1 MKKSTMLATA
11 AFAVLLG
18 LFVPCTSHATEI
30 KDTDPTTV
38 QWDKA
43 TRKECTNSEGVSYV
57 DYTFPEDQTQSYN
70 SYDDAVTSLAKFTV
84 DAVADHKSNYIIL
97 RVPVKIKTAQS
108 VDEYQLQSDVEDKI
122 NSWIRFGGNMTK
134 REILSFSGSDWKKH
148 ENLSSFYTYLDDY
161 AYTGGELTGTFKI
174 AVNYKTRYDFTEYE
188 TKCLNAIKEM
198 NVDGKSDYDKA
209 LALCKWVNK
218 HIKYKSS
225 EVFLGDQSGMQGMM
239 EGWGVCNAYA
249 TLTCYLGRCL
259 GLDILYEGGDTFTD
273 SHAWDLV
280 KVGDEWYY
288 MDPTKSGHEE
298 GVTFCASFLQGN
310 DWLKCNVKELD
321 DQFKDY
327 NNIYNISD
335 ISYANKHNNCE
346 HSWVKG
352 AIGDI
357 TSRIEDSTC
366 NIPYNVA
373 YACTKCDAY
382 KWVYYKDP
390 KGHIPGKVIR
400 VEREANCYTE
410 GLQVRECLRP
420 AEDGGCQSHAYY
432 ETIPM
437 TQHHW
442 VDGKCTICGDECTH
456 TYGEKTIITPATCT
470 TYGSYTKT
478 CATCGYVY
486 KGQIPKTQHNYEWKV
501 TTPATCNST
510 GVETKTCTNCGKTN
524 GQKQIPATGEHNWE
538 TVETIPATCTS
549 KEKQKQECTVC
560 HTTRTTINENS
571 HYADHTWAEGDG
583 TVTCTKCGC
592 EHTHRWVEDTS
603 KTVPATCTSEGSKTY
618 YCTADYKDYDQEV
631 HKCHST
637 KTETLAKTAHHWVN
651 GVCTECGATHEHDWQ
666 EQTSL
671 AKSPTCTE
679 KGSKTY
685 KCSKCGETKVEE
697 IPATGHTWKIHQIAQ
712 NKSECKCSVCG
723 VTKAHDLKV
732 VSKDPATCTKK
743 GIIHY
748 VCKDCGKKVRDND
761 PDAPALGHDW
771 KNQNGTC
778 SRCGEQHTHDWGE
791 WKTTT
796 PADCTTEGEEVRQ
809 CNTCGFEETRT
820 LAKTDHQ
827 WGEWNITT
835 EPSCTTEGEE
845 VRQCEVCQKT
855 ETKKLEKTAH
865 VTEIVGAK
873 ESTCTTA
880 GYSGDEVCKHCHEV
894 IKKGHELAL
903 AQHQW
908 GEWKTTTPASCT
920 HEGEETRQCKNC
932 QETETRKL
940 KKTDHDWSEW
950 KTTTKPS
957 CTHEGEETRQ
967 CKNCQ
972 KTESR
977 TLAKTAHNTEIVGAK
992 APNCTSEGYTGDEV
1006 CKDCHA
1012 TIKNGH
1018 KLDKTAH
1025 QWSTWKTT
1033 TNPSYASEG
1042 EQTRQCSQC
1051 HQTETRKLNKLPLP
1065 KAGTKY
1071 TVGGNQYTVLKAGLS
1086 VRFSKANPKAKTVT
1100 IPNTITVDGINYKV
1114 AEVGANAFK
1123 NNKKVKKVTIGA
1135 NVVKIANKAFNK
1147 CPSLRNVIIKTT
1159 LLTKKTASKKCF
1171 SKVHKKMVIKVPKK
1185 VKKSYVKIFKG
1196 FKVK

>member
-43 TRKECTNSEGVSYV
+43 TVEEKTDADNDKYLLYTLPNTNY
-57 DYTFPEDQTQSYN
+57 D
-70 SYDDAVTSLAKFTV
+70 SYDDAITGLAKYMVDATADRKYNSVSVLFPFTV
-84 DAVADHKSNYIIL
+84 VTDKTIDEAVDM
-97 RVPVKIKTAQS
+97 S
-108 VDEYQLQSDVEDKI
+108 VDIDDKI
-122 NSWIRFGGNMTK
+122 DSWIRFGGNMTK

-148 ENLSSFYTYLDDY
+148 ENLSSFNTNIINWKKTDNGYSGL
-161 AYTGGELTGTFKI
+161 
-174 AVNYKTRYDFTEYE
+174 AVCAVEYSTRYDFTEYE

-209 LALCKWVNK
+209 LALNKWVHAQINDT
-218 HIKYKSS
+218 SVS
-225 EVFLGDQSGMQGMM
+225 TAEGQSGMKGIM
-239 EGWGVCNAYA
+239 ERKGVCNAFA
-249 TLTCYLGRCL
+249 TLSCYLGRCL
-259 GLDILYEGGDTFTD
+259 GLDILYESGDTWD
-273 SHAWDLV
+273 DGHAWNLI
-280 KVGDEWYY
+280 KIGDEWYY
-288 MDPTKSGHEE
+288 TDTSCPVDVLSN
-298 GVTFCASFLQGN
+298 FLQGKS
-310 DWLKCNVKELD
+310 WLKCNIETLD
-321 DQFKDY
+321 SQFKNYDK
-327 NNIYNISD
+327 IYNIPAIGYDEKYST
-335 ISYANKHNNCE
+335 CE
-346 HSWVKG
+346 HNWSLYSG
-352 AIGDI
+352 
-357 TSRIEDSTC
+357 TDSSFNC
-366 NIPYNVA
+366 NFPTTNNYF
-373 YACTKCDAY
+373 CTKCHAG
-382 KWVYYKDP
+382 KWEYYKDP
-390 KGHIPGKVIR
+390 KGHTPGKVIR
-400 VEREANCYTE
+400 VDREANCYTE
-410 GLQVRECLRP
+410 GLQVRECTVC
-420 AEDGGCQSHAYY
+420 GKGYW

-456 TYGEKTIITPATCT
+456 TYGEKTIVTPATCT

-478 CATCGYVY
+478 CTTCGYVL

-524 GQKQIPATGEHNWE
+524 GQRQIPATGEHNWE

-571 HYADHTWAEGDG
+571 HYADHTWTEGDG
-583 TVTCTKCGC
+583 TGTCTKCGW

-618 YCTADYKDYDQEV
+618 YCIADYKDYDQEV

-637 KTETLAKTAHHWVN
+637 KTEILAKTAHHWVN

-671 AKSPTCTE
+671 TKSPTCTE

-697 IPATGHTWKIHQIAQ
+697 IPATGHTWKIHQIAT

-723 VTKAHDLKV
+723 ATKAHDLKV

-771 KNQNGTC
+771 KNQDGTC
-778 SRCGEQHTHDWGE
+778 SRCNAQHTHNWGE

-809 CNTCGFEETRT
+809 CNTCRFEETRT

-835 EPSCTTEGEE
+835 KPSCTTEGEE
-845 VRQCEVCQKT
+845 VRQCQNCQKT

-865 VTEIVGAK
+865 VTEVVGAK

-1135 NVVKIANKAFNK
+1135 NVVKVANKAFNK

-1171 SKVHKKMVIKVPKK
+1171 SKVHKKMIIKVPKK
-1185 VKKSYVKIFKG
+1185 VKKTYVKIFKG

>member
-43 TRKECTNSEGVSYV
+43 TATNETDDLDRTYKV
-57 DYTFPEDQTQSYN
+57 YTLPSTNYD
-70 SYDDAVTSLAKFTV
+70 SYDDAVNGLAKSII
-84 DAVADHKSNYIIL
+84 DATADRKANYFWIRLPFNVTTDKVISDKSDMSIE
-97 RVPVKIKTAQS
+97 IK
-108 VDEYQLQSDVEDKI
+108 DKI
-122 NSWIRFGGNMTK
+122 DSWIRFGGNMTK

-148 ENLSSFYTYLDDY
+148 ENLDSFYSSIFDWEKNDNGYS
-161 AYTGGELTGTFKI
+161 GTLSCEI
-174 AVNYKTRYDFTEYE
+174 RYSTRYDFTEYE

-209 LALCKWVNK
+209 LALCKWVK
-218 HIKYKSS
+218 RHIKYKSS

-259 GLDILYEGGDTFTD
+259 GLDILYEGGDTWND
-273 SHAWDLV
+273 SHAWNLV
-280 KVGDEWYY
+280 KINNEWYY
-288 MDPTKSGHEE
+288 ADPTNMILDGD
-298 GVTFCASFLQGN
+298 TQAFLQGN
-310 DWLKCNVKELD
+310 DWLKCMSNKVD

-327 NNIYNISD
+327 KEKYNISD
-335 ISYANKHNNCE
+335 ISYGNRHSSCNGEHNWIE
-346 HSWVKG
+346 A
-352 AIGDI
+352 AISNG
-357 TSRIEDSTC
+357 TQNQKDSTC
-366 NIPYNVA
+366 DLPYWLA
-373 YACTKCDAY
+373 FRCTKCGAY
-382 KWVYYKDP
+382 KWEYYKDP
-390 KGHIPGKVIR
+390 KGHTPGKVIR
-400 VEREANCYTE
+400 VDREANCYTE
-410 GLQVRECLRP
+410 GLQVRECTVC
-420 AEDGGCQSHAYY
+420 GKGYW

-470 TYGSYTKT
+470 TMGSYTKT
-478 CATCGYVY
+478 CTTCGYVY

-510 GVETKTCTNCGKTN
+510 GVETKTCTNCGKTY
-524 GQKQIPATGEHNWE
+524 GQRTIPATGEHNWE

-583 TVTCTKCGC
+583 TVTCTKCGW

-637 KTETLAKTAHHWVN
+637 KTVTLAKTAHHWVN

-723 VTKAHDLKV
+723 ATKAHDLKV

-771 KNQNGTC
+771 KNQDGTC
-778 SRCGEQHTHDWGE
+778 SRCNEQHTHDWGE

-809 CNTCGFEETRT
+809 CNTCGFEETKK
-820 LAKTDHQ
+820 LEKTAHQ
-827 WGEWNITT
+827 WGEWNTT
-835 EPSCTTEGEE
+835 TKPSCTTEGEE

-880 GYSGDEVCKHCHEV
+880 GYSGDEVCKHCHAV
-894 IKKGHELAL
+894 IKMGHKLAL
-903 AQHQW
+903 AQHQ
-908 GEWKTTTPASCT
+908 
-920 HEGEETRQCKNC
+920 
-932 QETETRKL
+932 
-940 KKTDHDWSEW
+940 WSEW

-957 CTHEGEETRQ
+957 CTTEGEETRQ

-992 APNCTSEGYTGDEV
+992 APSCTTEGKEV
-1006 CKDCHA
+1006 RQCKVCQKTESRTLA
-1012 TIKNGH
+1012 
-1018 KLDKTAH
+1018 KTAH

-1100 IPNTITVDGINYKV
+1100 IPNTITVNGISYKV

-1147 CPSLRNVIIKTT
+1147 CPILRNVIIKTT

-1171 SKVHKKMVIKVPKK
+1171 NKVHKKMVIKVPKK

>member
-1 MKKSTMLATA
+1 MLATA

-43 TRKECTNSEGVSYV
+43 TVEEKTDADNDKYLLYTLPNTNY
-57 DYTFPEDQTQSYN
+57 D
-70 SYDDAVTSLAKFTV
+70 SYDDAITGLAKYMVDATADRKYNSVSVLFPFTV
-84 DAVADHKSNYIIL
+84 VTDKTIDEAVDM
-97 RVPVKIKTAQS
+97 S
-108 VDEYQLQSDVEDKI
+108 VDIDDKI
-122 NSWIRFGGNMTK
+122 DSWIRFGGNMTK

-148 ENLSSFYTYLDDY
+148 ENLSSFNTNIINWKKTDNGYSGL
-161 AYTGGELTGTFKI
+161 
-174 AVNYKTRYDFTEYE
+174 AVCAVEYSHRYNFTEYE

-209 LALCKWVNK
+209 LALCKWVHAQINDT
-218 HIKYKSS
+218 SVS
-225 EVFLGDQSGMQGMM
+225 TAEGQSGMKGIM
-239 EGWGVCNAYA
+239 ERKGVCNAFA
-249 TLTCYLGRCL
+249 TLSCYLGRCL
-259 GLDILYEGGDTFTD
+259 GLDILYESGDTWD
-273 SHAWDLV
+273 DGHAWNLV
-280 KVGDEWYY
+280 KVGNEWYY
-288 MDPTKSGHEE
+288 MDTTCSLD
-298 GVTFCASFLQGN
+298 TLSDFLQGES
-310 DWLKCNVKELD
+310 WLKCNIETLD
-321 DQFKDY
+321 SQFKNYDK
-327 NNIYNISD
+327 IYNIPA
-335 ISYANKHNNCE
+335 ISYDEKYSTCE
-346 HSWVKG
+346 HNWSLYSG
-352 AIGDI
+352 
-357 TSRIEDSTC
+357 TDSSFNC
-366 NIPYNVA
+366 NFPTTNNYF
-373 YACTKCDAY
+373 CTKCHAG
-382 KWVYYKDP
+382 KWEYYKDP
-390 KGHIPGKVIR
+390 KGHTPGKVIR
-400 VEREANCYTE
+400 VDREANCYTE
-410 GLQVRECLRP
+410 GLQVRECTVC
-420 AEDGGCQSHAYY
+420 GKGYW

-478 CATCGYVY
+478 CTTCGYVY

-510 GVETKTCTNCGKTN
+510 GVETKTCTNCGKTY
-524 GQKQIPATGEHNWE
+524 GQRPIPATGEHNWE

-571 HYADHTWAEGDG
+571 HYADHTWTEGDG
-583 TVTCTKCGC
+583 TVTCTKCGW

-637 KTETLAKTAHHWVN
+637 KTVTLAKTAHHWVN

-671 AKSPTCTE
+671 TKSPTCTE

-712 NKSECKCSVCG
+712 NKSECKCSVCEA
-723 VTKAHDLKV
+723 TKAHDLKV

-771 KNQNGTC
+771 KNQDGTC
-778 SRCGEQHTHDWGE
+778 SRCNAQHTHDWGE

-820 LAKTDHQ
+820 LAKTAHQ
-827 WGEWNITT
+827 WGEWNTT
-835 EPSCTTEGEE
+835 TKPSCTTEGEE
-845 VRQCEVCQKT
+845 TRQCKNCQKT

-880 GYSGDEVCKHCHEV
+880 GYSGDEVCKHCLEV
-894 IKKGHELAL
+894 IKKGHELTL

-940 KKTDHDWSEW
+940 KKTGHDWSEW

-957 CTHEGEETRQ
+957 CTTEGEETRQ

-972 KTESR
+972 GTETR
-977 TLAKTAHNTEIVGAK
+977 KLAKTAHNTEVRGAK
-992 APNCTSEGYTGDEV
+992 EPSCTTEGYTGDEV

-1012 TIKNGH
+1012 VVKKGH

-1025 QWSTWKTT
+1025 QWSSWKTT
-1033 TNPSYASEG
+1033 TNPSYTSEG

-1100 IPNTITVDGINYKV
+1100 IPNTITVNGISYKV

-1171 SKVHKKMVIKVPKK
+1171 SKVHKKMIIKSPKK
-1185 VKKSYVKIFKG
+1185 VKKSYAKIFKG
-1196 FKVK
+1196 LKVR

>member
-259 GLDILYEGGDTFTD
+259 GLDILYESGDTWND
-273 SHAWDLV
+273 RHSWDLV
-280 KVGDEWYY
+280 KIDNEWYY
-288 MDPTKSGHEE
+288 IDPTNTKTEE
-298 GVTFCASFLQGN
+298 HFHSEFLQGN
-310 DWLKCNVKELD
+310 DWLKCEIKELD

-327 NNIYNISD
+327 AKLYNVPD

-346 HSWVKG
+346 HNWVHGSVTNLTENLK
-352 AIGDI
+352 
-357 TSRIEDSTC
+357 DSTC
-366 NIPYNVA
+366 DLPYWVSFV
-373 YACTKCDAY
+373 CTKCNAY
-382 KWVYYKDP
+382 KWEYYKDP
-390 KGHIPGKVIR
+390 KGHTPGKVIR
-400 VEREANCYTE
+400 VDREANCYTE
-410 GLQVRECLRP
+410 GLQVRECTVC
-420 AEDGGCQSHAYY
+420 GKGYW

-442 VDGKCTICGDECTH
+442 VDGKCTICEDECTH

-478 CATCGYVY
+478 CTTCGYVL

-524 GQKQIPATGEHNWE
+524 GQRQIPATGEHNWE

-560 HTTRTTINENS
+560 HTIRTAINENS
-571 HYADHTWAEGDG
+571 HYADHTWTEGDG
-583 TVTCTKCGC
+583 TVTCTKCGW

-618 YCTADYKDYDQEV
+618 YCIADYKDYDQEV

-671 AKSPTCTE
+671 TKSPTCTE

-723 VTKAHDLKV
+723 ATKAHDLKV

-778 SRCGEQHTHDWGE
+778 SRCNAQHTHDWGE

-809 CNTCGFEETRT
+809 CNTCRFEETRT

-865 VTEIVGAK
+865 VTELVGAK

-880 GYSGDEVCKHCHEV
+880 GYSGDEVCKDCHAV
-894 IKKGHELAL
+894 VKKGHKLDKTA
-903 AQHQW
+903 HQW
-908 GEWKTTTPASCT
+908 STWKTTTPASCT

-1051 HQTETRKLNKLPLP
+1051 HQIETRKLNKLPLP

-1100 IPNTITVDGINYKV
+1100 IPNTITADGISYKV
-1114 AEVGANAFK
+1114 VEVGANAFK

-1135 NVVKIANKAFNK
+1135 NVVKIANKVFNK

-1159 LLTKKTASKKCF
+1159 LLTKKTANKKCF

>member
-1 MKKSTMLATA
+1 MLATA

-43 TRKECTNSEGVSYV
+43 TVEEKTDADNDKYLLYTLPNTNY
-57 DYTFPEDQTQSYN
+57 D
-70 SYDDAVTSLAKFTV
+70 SYDDAITGLAKYMVDATADRKYNSVSVLFPFTV
-84 DAVADHKSNYIIL
+84 VTDKTIDEAVDM
-97 RVPVKIKTAQS
+97 S
-108 VDEYQLQSDVEDKI
+108 VDIDDKI
-122 NSWIRFGGNMTK
+122 DSWIRFGGNMTK

-148 ENLSSFYTYLDDY
+148 ENLSSFNTNIINWKKTDNGYSGL
-161 AYTGGELTGTFKI
+161 
-174 AVNYKTRYDFTEYE
+174 AVCAVEYSTRYDFTEYE

-209 LALCKWVNK
+209 LALNKWVHAQINDT
-218 HIKYKSS
+218 SVS
-225 EVFLGDQSGMQGMM
+225 TAEGQSGMKGIM
-239 EGWGVCNAYA
+239 ERKGVCNAFA
-249 TLTCYLGRCL
+249 TLSCYLGRCL
-259 GLDILYEGGDTFTD
+259 GLDILYESGDTWD
-273 SHAWDLV
+273 DGHAWNLI
-280 KVGDEWYY
+280 KIGDEWYY
-288 MDPTKSGHEE
+288 TDTSCPVDVLSN
-298 GVTFCASFLQGN
+298 FLQGKS
-310 DWLKCNVKELD
+310 WLKCNIETLD
-321 DQFKDY
+321 SQFKNYDK
-327 NNIYNISD
+327 IYNIPAIGYDEKYST
-335 ISYANKHNNCE
+335 CE
-346 HSWVKG
+346 HNWSLYSG
-352 AIGDI
+352 
-357 TSRIEDSTC
+357 TDSSFNC
-366 NIPYNVA
+366 NFPTTNNYF
-373 YACTKCDAY
+373 CTKCHAG
-382 KWVYYKDP
+382 KWEYYKDP
-390 KGHIPGKVIR
+390 KGHTPGKVIR
-400 VEREANCYTE
+400 VDREANCYTE
-410 GLQVRECLRP
+410 GLQVRECTVC
-420 AEDGGCQSHAYY
+420 GKGYW

-456 TYGEKTIITPATCT
+456 TYGEKTIVTPATCT

-478 CATCGYVY
+478 CTTCGYVY

-510 GVETKTCTNCGKTN
+510 GVETKTCTNCGKTY
-524 GQKQIPATGEHNWE
+524 GQRTIPATGEHNWE

-571 HYADHTWAEGDG
+571 HYADHTWTEGNG
-583 TVTCTKCGC
+583 TVTCTKCGW

-618 YCTADYKDYDQEV
+618 YCIADYKDYDQEV

-637 KTETLAKTAHHWVN
+637 KTEILAKTAHHWVN

-671 AKSPTCTE
+671 TKSPTCTE

-723 VTKAHDLKV
+723 ATKAHDLKV

-771 KNQNGTC
+771 KNQDGMC
-778 SRCGEQHTHDWGE
+778 SRCNAQHTHNWGE

-809 CNTCGFEETRT
+809 CNTCRFEETRT

-835 EPSCTTEGEE
+835 KPSCTTEGEE
-845 VRQCEVCQKT
+845 VRQCQNCQKT

-865 VTEIVGAK
+865 VTEVVGAK

-1012 TIKNGH
+1012 VVKKGH

-1071 TVGGNQYTVLKAGLS
+1071 TVGGNQYTVLKAGLT

-1171 SKVHKKMVIKVPKK
+1171 SKVSKKMVIKVPKK

>member
-11 AFAVLLG
+11 AFAVILG

-43 TRKECTNSEGVSYV
+43 TKKECTNSEGVSYV
-57 DYTFPEDQTQSYN
+57 DYTFPENQIQSYN

-97 RVPVKIKTAQS
+97 KVPVKIKTAQS

-161 AYTGGELTGTFKI
+161 AYTDGELTGTFKI
-174 AVNYKTRYDFTEYE
+174 AVNYKTKYDFTEYE

-209 LALCKWVNK
+209 LALCKWVKK

-259 GLDILYEGGDTFTD
+259 GLDILYESGETWNDR
-273 SHAWDLV
+273 HAWNLV
-280 KVGDEWYY
+280 KIDNEWYY
-288 MDPTKSGHEE
+288 TDPTNMDLDGD
-298 GVTFCASFLQGN
+298 TQSFLQGN
-310 DWLKCNVKELD
+310 DWFKCEVSEVD

-327 NNIYNISD
+327 KEKYNVSNISHD
-335 ISYANKHNNCE
+335 NKHSSCNGE
-346 HSWVKG
+346 HNW
-352 AIGDI
+352 
-357 TSRIEDSTC
+357 IEASISNGTQHQKDSTC
-366 NIPYNVA
+366 DLPYWLA
-373 YACTKCDAY
+373 FRCTKCNAV
-382 KWVYYKDP
+382 KWEYYKDP
-390 KGHIPGKVIR
+390 KGHTPGKVIR
-400 VEREANCYTE
+400 VDREANCYTE
-410 GLQVRECLRP
+410 GLQVRECTVC
-420 AEDGGCQSHAYY
+420 GKGYW

-478 CATCGYVY
+478 CTTCGYVY

-510 GVETKTCTNCGKTN
+510 GVETKTCTNCGKTY
-524 GQKQIPATGEHNWE
+524 GQRTIPATGEHNWE

-583 TVTCTKCGC
+583 TVTCTKCGW

-618 YCTADYKDYDQEV
+618 YCIADYKDYDQEV

-637 KTETLAKTAHHWVN
+637 KTVTLAKTAHHWVN

-712 NKSECKCSVCG
+712 NRSECRCAKCNA
-723 VTKAHDLKV
+723 TKAHDLKV

-771 KNQNGTC
+771 KNQDGTC
-778 SRCGEQHTHDWGE
+778 SRCNAQHTHDWGE

-809 CNTCGFEETRT
+809 CNTCGFEETKK
-820 LAKTDHQ
+820 LEKTAHQ

-835 EPSCTTEGEE
+835 EPSCTAEGEE
-845 VRQCEVCQKT
+845 VRQCENCQKT
-855 ETKKLEKTAH
+855 ETKKLEKTDH

-880 GYSGDEVCKHCHEV
+880 GYSGDEVCKHCHKV
-894 IKKGHELAL
+894 IKNGHKLAL

-920 HEGEETRQCKNC
+920 TEGEETRQCSVC
-932 QETETRKL
+932 QETETKKL
-940 KKTDHDWSEW
+940 KKTGHDWSEW

-972 KTESR
+972 GTE
-977 TLAKTAHNTEIVGAK
+977 TKKLAKTAHNTEVRGAK
-992 APNCTSEGYTGDEV
+992 EPSCTTEGYTGDEV

-1012 TIKNGH
+1012 VVKKGH

-1025 QWSTWKTT
+1025 QWSSWKTT
-1033 TNPSYASEG
+1033 TNPSYTSEG

-1051 HQTETRKLNKLPLP
+1051 YQTETRKLNKLPLP

-1071 TVGGNQYTVLKAGLS
+1071 TVGGNQYTVLKAGLT

-1100 IPNTITVDGINYKV
+1100 IPNTIKVNGISYKV

-1147 CPSLRNVIIKTT
+1147 CPILRNVIIKTT
-1159 LLTKKTASKKCF
+1159 LLTKKTVSKKCF
-1171 SKVHKKMVIKVPKK
+1171 NKVHKKMVIKVPKK

>member
-30 KDTDPTTV
+30 KDTDQTTV

-43 TRKECTNSEGVSYV
+43 TVEEKTDADNDKYLLYTLPNTNY
-57 DYTFPEDQTQSYN
+57 D
-70 SYDDAVTSLAKFTV
+70 SYDDAITGLAKYMVDATADRKYNSVSVLFPFTV
-84 DAVADHKSNYIIL
+84 VTDKTIDEAVDM
-97 RVPVKIKTAQS
+97 S
-108 VDEYQLQSDVEDKI
+108 VDIDDKI
-122 NSWIRFGGNMTK
+122 DSWIRFGDNMTK

-148 ENLSSFYTYLDDY
+148 ENLSSFNTNIINWKKTDNGYSGL
-161 AYTGGELTGTFKI
+161 
-174 AVNYKTRYDFTEYE
+174 AVCAVEYSHRYDFTEYE

-209 LALCKWVNK
+209 LALCKWVHAQINDT
-218 HIKYKSS
+218 SVS
-225 EVFLGDQSGMQGMM
+225 TAEGQSGMKGIM
-239 EGWGVCNAYA
+239 ERKGVCNAFA
-249 TLTCYLGRCL
+249 TLSCYLGRCL
-259 GLDILYEGGDTFTD
+259 GLDILYESGDTWD
-273 SHAWDLV
+273 DGHAWNLV
-280 KVGDEWYY
+280 KVGNEWYY
-288 MDPTKSGHEE
+288 MDTTCSLD
-298 GVTFCASFLQGN
+298 TLSDFLQGES
-310 DWLKCNVKELD
+310 WLKCNIETLD
-321 DQFKDY
+321 SQFKNYDK
-327 NNIYNISD
+327 IYNIPA
-335 ISYANKHNNCE
+335 ISYDEKYSTCE
-346 HSWVKG
+346 HNWSLYSG
-352 AIGDI
+352 
-357 TSRIEDSTC
+357 TDSSFNC
-366 NIPYNVA
+366 NFPTTNNYF
-373 YACTKCDAY
+373 CTKCHAG
-382 KWVYYKDP
+382 KWEYYKDP
-390 KGHIPGKVIR
+390 KGHTPGKVIR
-400 VEREANCYTE
+400 VDREANCYTE
-410 GLQVRECLRP
+410 GLQVRECTVC
-420 AEDGGCQSHAYY
+420 GKGYW

-478 CATCGYVY
+478 CTTCGYVY

-510 GVETKTCTNCGKTN
+510 GVETKTCTNCGKTY
-524 GQKQIPATGEHNWE
+524 GQRTIPATGEHNWE

-583 TVTCTKCGC
+583 TVTCTKCGW

-637 KTETLAKTAHHWVN
+637 KTVTLAKTAHHWVN

-723 VTKAHDLKV
+723 ATKAHDLKV

-771 KNQNGTC
+771 KNQDGTC
-778 SRCGEQHTHDWGE
+778 SRCNEQHTHDWGE

-809 CNTCGFEETRT
+809 CNTCGFEETKK
-820 LAKTDHQ
+820 LEKTAHQ
-827 WGEWNITT
+827 WGEWNTT
-835 EPSCTTEGEE
+835 TKPSCTTEGEE

-880 GYSGDEVCKHCHEV
+880 GYSGDEVCKHCHAV
-894 IKKGHELAL
+894 IKMGHKLAL
-903 AQHQW
+903 AQHQ
-908 GEWKTTTPASCT
+908 
-920 HEGEETRQCKNC
+920 
-932 QETETRKL
+932 
-940 KKTDHDWSEW
+940 WSEW

-957 CTHEGEETRQ
+957 CTTEGEETRQ

-992 APNCTSEGYTGDEV
+992 APSCTTEGYTGDEV
-1006 CKDCHA
+1006 CKDCNV
-1012 TIKNGH
+1012 KVKEGH
-1018 KLDKTAH
+1018 TLAKTAHNWGEWKTTTPANCTTEGKEVRQCKVCQKTESRTLAKTAH

-1100 IPNTITVDGINYKV
+1100 IPNTITVNGISYKV

-1147 CPSLRNVIIKTT
+1147 CPILRNVIIKTT

-1171 SKVHKKMVIKVPKK
+1171 NKVHKKMVIKVPKK

>member
-57 DYTFPEDQTQSYN
+57 DYTFPEDQIQSYN

-84 DAVADHKSNYIIL
+84 DAVADHKDSHITIEMPFSVKTDKVIEKNYDIA
-97 RVPVKIKTAQS
+97 IK
-108 VDEYQLQSDVEDKI
+108 VDDKI
-122 NSWIRFGGNMTK
+122 DNWIRFGDNMTK

-148 ENLSSFYTYLDDY
+148 ENLKSYYTTVDEWKKTENGYSGIFSLSFEYSP
-161 AYTGGELTGTFKI
+161 
-174 AVNYKTRYDFTEYE
+174 RYDFTEYE

-209 LALCKWVNK
+209 LALCKWVHAQINDT
-218 HIKYKSS
+218 SVS
-225 EVFLGDQSGMQGMM
+225 TAEGQSGMKGIM
-239 EGWGVCNAYA
+239 ERKGVCNAFA
-249 TLTCYLGRCL
+249 TLSCYLGRCL
-259 GLDILYEGGDTFTD
+259 GLDILYESGDTWD
-273 SHAWDLV
+273 DGHAWNLV
-280 KVGDEWYY
+280 KVGNEWYY
-288 MDPTKSGHEE
+288 MDTTCSLD
-298 GVTFCASFLQGN
+298 TLSDFLQGES
-310 DWLKCNVKELD
+310 WLKCNIETLD
-321 DQFKDY
+321 SQFKNYDK
-327 NNIYNISD
+327 IYNIPA
-335 ISYANKHNNCE
+335 ISYDEKYSTCE
-346 HSWVKG
+346 HNWSLYSG
-352 AIGDI
+352 
-357 TSRIEDSTC
+357 TDSSFNC
-366 NIPYNVA
+366 NFPTTNNYF
-373 YACTKCDAY
+373 CTKCHAG
-382 KWVYYKDP
+382 KWEYYKDP
-390 KGHIPGKVIR
+390 KGHTPGKVIR
-400 VEREANCYTE
+400 VDREANCYTE
-410 GLQVRECLRP
+410 GLQIRECTVC
-420 AEDGGCQSHAYY
+420 GKGYW

-437 TQHHW
+437 TQHNW

-470 TYGSYTKT
+470 TMGSYTKT
-478 CATCGYVY
+478 CTTCGYVY

-510 GVETKTCTNCGKTN
+510 GVETKTCINCGKTY
-524 GQKQIPATGEHNWE
+524 GQRTIPATGEHNWE

-571 HYADHTWAEGDG
+571 HYADHTWTEGNG
-583 TVTCTKCGC
+583 TVTCTKCGW

-637 KTETLAKTAHHWVN
+637 KTVTLAKTAHHWVN

-697 IPATGHTWKIHQIAQ
+697 IPATGHTWKIHQIAT
-712 NKSECKCSVCG
+712 NRSECRCAKCNA
-723 VTKAHDLKV
+723 TKAHDLKV

-771 KNQNGTC
+771 KNQDGKC
-778 SRCGEQHTHDWGE
+778 SRCNEQHTHDWEE

-809 CNTCGFEETRT
+809 CNTCGFEETKK
-820 LAKTDHQ
+820 LEKTAHQ

-835 EPSCTTEGEE
+835 KPSCTTEGEE

-880 GYSGDEVCKHCHEV
+880 GYSGDEVCKHCHAV
-894 IKKGHELAL
+894 IKMGHKLAL
-903 AQHQW
+903 AQHQ
-908 GEWKTTTPASCT
+908 
-920 HEGEETRQCKNC
+920 
-932 QETETRKL
+932 
-940 KKTDHDWSEW
+940 WSEW

-957 CTHEGEETRQ
+957 CTTEGEETRQ
-967 CKNCQ
+967 CKHCQETETKKLEKTDHDWSEWKTTAKPSCTTEGEETKQCKNCQ
-972 KTESR
+972 KTETR
-977 TLAKTAHNTEIVGAK
+977 KLAKTAHNTEIVGAK
-992 APNCTSEGYTGDEV
+992 TPSCTTEGYTGDEV

-1012 TIKNGH
+1012 TIKKGH

-1025 QWSTWKTT
+1025 QWSSWKTT
-1033 TNPSYASEG
+1033 TNPSYTSEG

-1051 HQTETRKLNKLPLP
+1051 RQAETRKLNKLPLP

-1071 TVGGNQYTVLKAGLS
+1071 TVGGNQYTVLKAGLT

-1100 IPNTITVDGINYKV
+1100 ILNTITADGISYKV

-1147 CPSLRNVIIKTT
+1147 CPSLKNVIIKTT

-1185 VKKSYVKIFKG
+1185 VKKSYAKIFKG

>member
-43 TRKECTNSEGVSYV
+43 TVEEKTDADNDKYLLYTLPNTNY
-57 DYTFPEDQTQSYN
+57 D
-70 SYDDAVTSLAKFTV
+70 SYDDAITGLAKYMVDATADRKYNSVSVLFPFTV
-84 DAVADHKSNYIIL
+84 VTDKTINEAVDM
-97 RVPVKIKTAQS
+97 S
-108 VDEYQLQSDVEDKI
+108 VDIDDKI
-122 NSWIRFGGNMTK
+122 DSWIRFGDNMTK

-148 ENLSSFYTYLDDY
+148 ENLSSFNTNIINWKKTDNGYSGL
-161 AYTGGELTGTFKI
+161 
-174 AVNYKTRYDFTEYE
+174 AVCAVEYSHRYDFTEYE

-209 LALCKWVNK
+209 LALCKWVHAQINDT
-218 HIKYKSS
+218 SVS
-225 EVFLGDQSGMQGMM
+225 TAEGQSGMKGIM
-239 EGWGVCNAYA
+239 ERKGVCNAFA
-249 TLTCYLGRCL
+249 TLSCYLGRCL
-259 GLDILYEGGDTFTD
+259 GLDILYESGDTWD
-273 SHAWDLV
+273 DGHAWNLV

-288 MDPTKSGHEE
+288 MDTTCSLY
-298 GVTFCASFLQGN
+298 TLSDFLQGES
-310 DWLKCNVKELD
+310 WLKCNIETLD
-321 DQFKDY
+321 SQFKNYDK
-327 NNIYNISD
+327 IYNIPA
-335 ISYANKHNNCE
+335 ISYDEKYSTCKHNWSLYSSTDSSFNCNFP
-346 HSWVKG
+346 
-352 AIGDI
+352 
-357 TSRIEDSTC
+357 TT
-366 NIPYNVA
+366 NNYF
-373 YACTKCDAY
+373 CTKCHAG
-382 KWVYYKDP
+382 KWEYYKDP
-390 KGHIPGKVIR
+390 KGHTPGKVIR
-400 VEREANCYTE
+400 VDREANCYTE
-410 GLQVRECLRP
+410 GLQVRECTVC
-420 AEDGGCQSHAYY
+420 GKGYW

-478 CATCGYVY
+478 CTTCGYVY

-510 GVETKTCTNCGKTN
+510 GVETKICTNCGKTN
-524 GQKQIPATGEHNWE
+524 GQRQIPATGEHNWE

-549 KEKQKQECTVC
+549 KEKQKQKCTVC

-571 HYADHTWAEGDG
+571 HYADHTWTEGDG
-583 TVTCTKCGC
+583 TVTCTKCGW

-603 KTVPATCTSEGSKTY
+603 KTVTATCTSEGSKTY
-618 YCTADYKDYDQEV
+618 YCIADYKDYDQEV

-637 KTETLAKTAHHWVN
+637 KTVTLAKTDHHWVN

-723 VTKAHDLKV
+723 ATKAHDLKV

-771 KNQNGTC
+771 KNRDGMC
-778 SRCGEQHTHDWGE
+778 SRCNAQHTHDWGE

-809 CNTCGFEETRT
+809 CNTCRFEETRT
-820 LAKTDHQ
+820 LAKTDHD

-835 EPSCTTEGEE
+835 EPSCTHEGEE
-845 VRQCEVCQKT
+845 TRQCKNCQKT

-865 VTEIVGAK
+865 VTELVGAK
-873 ESTCTTA
+873 APSCTSE
-880 GYSGDEVCKHCHEV
+880 GYTGNEVCKDCHAV
-894 IKKGHELAL
+894 VKKGHKLDKTA
-903 AQHQW
+903 HQW
-908 GEWKTTTPASCT
+908 STWKTTTPASCT
-920 HEGEETRQCKNC
+920 HEGEETRQCSVC

-957 CTHEGEETRQ
+957 CTTEGEENRQ

-992 APNCTSEGYTGDEV
+992 APSCTTEGYTGDEV

-1012 TIKNGH
+1012 TIKKGH

-1051 HQTETRKLNKLPLP
+1051 HQIETRKLNKLPLP

-1100 IPNTITVDGINYKV
+1100 IPNTIKVNGINYKV

-1171 SKVHKKMVIKVPKK
+1171 SKVSKKMVIKVPKK
-1185 VKKSYVKIFKG
+1185 VKKSYAKIFKG

>member
-1 MKKSTMLATA
+1 MLATA

-43 TRKECTNSEGVSYV
+43 TVTNETDDLDRAYQV
-57 DYTFPEDQTQSYN
+57 YTLPSTNYD
-70 SYDDAVTSLAKFTV
+70 SYDDAVNGLAKSIV
-84 DAVADHKSNYIIL
+84 DATADRKANYFWIRLPFNVTTDKVISDKSDMSIE
-97 RVPVKIKTAQS
+97 IK
-108 VDEYQLQSDVEDKI
+108 DKI
-122 NSWIRFGGNMTK
+122 DSWIRFGDNMTK

-148 ENLSSFYTYLDDY
+148 ENLNSFYSSIFDWEKNDNGYS
-161 AYTGGELTGTFKI
+161 GTLSCEIRYQSK
-174 AVNYKTRYDFTEYE
+174 YDFTEYE

-259 GLDILYEGGDTFTD
+259 GLDVLYEGGDTWND
-273 SHAWDLV
+273 SHAWNLV
-280 KVGDEWYY
+280 KIENEWYY
-288 MDPTKSGHEE
+288 MDPTKSGNRD
-298 GVTFCASFLQGN
+298 GSTFFVAFLQGN
-310 DWLKCNVKELD
+310 DWLKCNTKELD

-327 NNIYNISD
+327 KEKYNISD
-335 ISYANKHNNCE
+335 IGYNNKHTNHE
-346 HSWVKG
+346 HTWAECGVHNGTQNQK
-352 AIGDI
+352 
-357 TSRIEDSTC
+357 DSTC
-366 NIPYNVA
+366 DLPYWLA
-373 YACTKCDAY
+373 FSCTKCNAV
-382 KWVYYKDP
+382 KWEYYKDP
-390 KGHIPGKVIR
+390 KGHTPGKVIR
-400 VEREANCYTE
+400 VDREANCYTE
-410 GLQVRECLRP
+410 GLQVRECTVC
-420 AEDGGCQSHAYY
+420 GKGYW

-470 TYGSYTKT
+470 TMGSYTKT
-478 CATCGYVY
+478 CTTCGYVY

-510 GVETKTCTNCGKTN
+510 GVETKTCTNCGKTY
-524 GQKQIPATGEHNWE
+524 GQRTIPATGEHNWE
-538 TVETIPATCTS
+538 IVETIPATCTS

-583 TVTCTKCGC
+583 TVTCTKCGW

-637 KTETLAKTAHHWVN
+637 KTVTLAKTAHHWVN

-723 VTKAHDLKV
+723 ATKAHDLKV

-771 KNQNGTC
+771 KNQDGTC
-778 SRCGEQHTHDWGE
+778 SRCNEQHTHDWGE

-809 CNTCGFEETRT
+809 CNTCGFEETKK
-820 LAKTDHQ
+820 LEKTAHQ
-827 WGEWNITT
+827 WGEWNTT
-835 EPSCTTEGEE
+835 TKPSCTTEGEE

-880 GYSGDEVCKHCHEV
+880 GYSGDEVCKHCHAV
-894 IKKGHELAL
+894 IKMGHKLAL

-908 GEWKTTTPASCT
+908 SEWKTTTPASCT
-920 HEGEETRQCKNC
+920 TEGKEVRQCKV
-932 QETETRKL
+932 
-940 KKTDHDWSEW
+940 
-950 KTTTKPS
+950 
-957 CTHEGEETRQ
+957 
-967 CKNCQ
+967 CQ

-977 TLAKTAHNTEIVGAK
+977 TLA
-992 APNCTSEGYTGDEV
+992 
-1006 CKDCHA
+1006 
-1012 TIKNGH
+1012 
-1018 KLDKTAH
+1018 KTAH

-1100 IPNTITVDGINYKV
+1100 IPNTITVNGISYKV

-1147 CPSLRNVIIKTT
+1147 CPILRNVIIKTT

-1171 SKVHKKMVIKVPKK
+1171 NKVHKKMVIKVPKK
-1185 VKKSYVKIFKG
+1185 VKKSYAKIFKG

>member
-30 KDTDPTTV
+30 KDTDQTTV

-43 TRKECTNSEGVSYV
+43 TVEEKTDADNDKYLLYTLPNTNY
-57 DYTFPEDQTQSYN
+57 D
-70 SYDDAVTSLAKFTV
+70 SYDDAITGLAKYMVDATADRKYNSVSVLFPFTV
-84 DAVADHKSNYIIL
+84 VTDKTIDEAVDM
-97 RVPVKIKTAQS
+97 S
-108 VDEYQLQSDVEDKI
+108 VDIDDKI
-122 NSWIRFGGNMTK
+122 DSWIRFGDNMTK

-148 ENLSSFYTYLDDY
+148 ENLSSFNTNIINWKKTDNGYSGL
-161 AYTGGELTGTFKI
+161 
-174 AVNYKTRYDFTEYE
+174 AVCAVEYSHRYDFTEYE

-209 LALCKWVNK
+209 LALCKWVK
-218 HIKYKSS
+218 RHIKYKSS
-225 EVFLGDQSGMQGMM
+225 EVFLGDQSGVQGMM

-259 GLDILYEGGDTFTD
+259 GLDILYEGGDTWND
-273 SHAWDLV
+273 SHAWNLV
-280 KVGDEWYY
+280 KIGDEWYY
-288 MDPTKSGHEE
+288 TDPTNMILDGD
-298 GVTFCASFLQGN
+298 TQAFLQGN
-310 DWLKCNVKELD
+310 DWLKCMSNKVD

-327 NNIYNISD
+327 KEKYNISD
-335 ISYANKHNNCE
+335 ISYGNRHSSCNGEHNWIE
-346 HSWVKG
+346 A
-352 AIGDI
+352 AISNG
-357 TSRIEDSTC
+357 TQNQKDSTC
-366 NIPYNVA
+366 DLPYWLA
-373 YACTKCDAY
+373 FRCTKCGAY
-382 KWVYYKDP
+382 KWEYYKDP
-390 KGHIPGKVIR
+390 KGHTPGKVIR
-400 VEREANCYTE
+400 VDREANCYTE
-410 GLQVRECLRP
+410 GLQVRECTVC
-420 AEDGGCQSHAYY
+420 GKGYW

-470 TYGSYTKT
+470 TMGSYTKT
-478 CATCGYVY
+478 CTTCGYVY

-510 GVETKTCTNCGKTN
+510 GVETKTCTNCGKTY
-524 GQKQIPATGEHNWE
+524 GQRTIPATGEHNWE

-583 TVTCTKCGC
+583 TVTCTKCGW

-637 KTETLAKTAHHWVN
+637 KTVTLAKTAHHWVN

-723 VTKAHDLKV
+723 ATKAHDLKV

-771 KNQNGTC
+771 KNQDGTC
-778 SRCGEQHTHDWGE
+778 SRCNEQHTHDWGE

-809 CNTCGFEETRT
+809 CNTCGFEETKK
-820 LAKTDHQ
+820 LEKTAHQ
-827 WGEWNITT
+827 WGEWNTT
-835 EPSCTTEGEE
+835 TKPSCTTEGEE

-880 GYSGDEVCKHCHEV
+880 GYSGDEVCKHCHAV
-894 IKKGHELAL
+894 IKMGHKLAL
-903 AQHQW
+903 AQHQ
-908 GEWKTTTPASCT
+908 
-920 HEGEETRQCKNC
+920 
-932 QETETRKL
+932 
-940 KKTDHDWSEW
+940 WSEW

-957 CTHEGEETRQ
+957 CTTEGEETRQ

-977 TLAKTAHNTEIVGAK
+977 TLAKTAHNWGEWKTTTPA
-992 APNCTSEGYTGDEV
+992 NCTTEGKEV
-1006 CKDCHA
+1006 RQCKVCQKTESRTLA
-1012 TIKNGH
+1012 
-1018 KLDKTAH
+1018 KTAH

-1100 IPNTITVDGINYKV
+1100 IPNTITVNGISYKV

-1147 CPSLRNVIIKTT
+1147 CPILRNVIIKTT

-1171 SKVHKKMVIKVPKK
+1171 NKVHKKMVIKVPKK

>member
-43 TRKECTNSEGVSYV
+43 TVEEKTDADNDKYLLYTLPNTNY
-57 DYTFPEDQTQSYN
+57 D
-70 SYDDAVTSLAKFTV
+70 SYDDAITGLAKYMVDATADRKYNSVSVLFPFTV
-84 DAVADHKSNYIIL
+84 VTDKTIDEAVDM
-97 RVPVKIKTAQS
+97 S
-108 VDEYQLQSDVEDKI
+108 VDIDDKI
-122 NSWIRFGGNMTK
+122 DSWIRFGGNMTK

-148 ENLSSFYTYLDDY
+148 ENLSSFNTNIINWKKTDNGYSGL
-161 AYTGGELTGTFKI
+161 
-174 AVNYKTRYDFTEYE
+174 AVCAVEYSTRYDFTEYE

-209 LALCKWVNK
+209 LALNKWVHAQINDT
-218 HIKYKSS
+218 SVS
-225 EVFLGDQSGMQGMM
+225 TAEGQSGMKGIM
-239 EGWGVCNAYA
+239 ERKGVCNAFA
-249 TLTCYLGRCL
+249 TLSCYLGRCL
-259 GLDILYEGGDTFTD
+259 GLDILYESGDTWD
-273 SHAWDLV
+273 DGHAWNLI
-280 KVGDEWYY
+280 KIGDEWYY
-288 MDPTKSGHEE
+288 TDTSCPVDVLSN
-298 GVTFCASFLQGN
+298 FLQGKS
-310 DWLKCNVKELD
+310 WLKCNIETLD
-321 DQFKDY
+321 SQFKNYDK
-327 NNIYNISD
+327 IYNIPAIGYDEKYST
-335 ISYANKHNNCE
+335 CE
-346 HSWVKG
+346 HNWSLYSG
-352 AIGDI
+352 
-357 TSRIEDSTC
+357 TDSSFNC
-366 NIPYNVA
+366 NFPTTNNYF
-373 YACTKCDAY
+373 CTKCHAG
-382 KWVYYKDP
+382 KWEYYKDP
-390 KGHIPGKVIR
+390 KGHTPGKVIR
-400 VEREANCYTE
+400 VDREANCYTE
-410 GLQVRECLRP
+410 GLQVRECTVC
-420 AEDGGCQSHAYY
+420 GKGYW

-478 CATCGYVY
+478 CTTCGYVY

-524 GQKQIPATGEHNWE
+524 GQRQIPATGEHNWE

-571 HYADHTWAEGDG
+571 HYADHTWTEGDG
-583 TVTCTKCGC
+583 TVTCTKCGW

-618 YCTADYKDYDQEV
+618 YCIADYKDYDQEV

-671 AKSPTCTE
+671 TQSPTCTE

-723 VTKAHDLKV
+723 ATKAHDLKV

-771 KNQNGTC
+771 KNQDGTC
-778 SRCGEQHTHDWGE
+778 SRCNAQHTHDWGE
-791 WKTTT
+791 WKTTI
-796 PADCTTEGEEVRQ
+796 PADCTTEGEKVRQ

-820 LAKTDHQ
+820 LAKTDHD

-835 EPSCTTEGEE
+835 KPSCTTEGEE
-845 VRQCEVCQKT
+845 VRQCQNCQKT

-865 VTEIVGAK
+865 VTEVVGAK

-880 GYSGDEVCKHCHEV
+880 GYSGDEVCKDCHAV
-894 IKKGHELAL
+894 VKKGHKLDKTA
-903 AQHQW
+903 HQW
-908 GEWKTTTPASCT
+908 STWKTTTPASCTHEGEETRQCSVCQETETRKLKKTDHVWSEWKTTTPASCT

-932 QETETRKL
+932 QETE
-940 KKTDHDWSEW
+940 
-950 KTTTKPS
+950 
-957 CTHEGEETRQ
+957 
-967 CKNCQ
+967 
-972 KTESR
+972 SR
-977 TLAKTAHNTEIVGAK
+977 TLAKTAHNTEIVGVK
-992 APNCTSEGYTGDEV
+992 APSCTSEGYTGDEV

-1012 TIKNGH
+1012 TIKEGH

-1071 TVGGNQYTVLKAGLS
+1071 TVGGNQYTVLKAGLT

-1135 NVVKIANKAFNK
+1135 NVVKVANKAFNK

-1171 SKVHKKMVIKVPKK
+1171 SKVHKKMIIKVPKK
-1185 VKKSYVKIFKG
+1185 VKKSYAKIFKG

>member
-198 NVDGKSDYDKA
+198 NVDGKSDYNKA

-259 GLDILYEGGDTFTD
+259 GLDILYESGDTWND
-273 SHAWDLV
+273 RHSWDLV
-280 KVGDEWYY
+280 KIDNEWYY
-288 MDPTKSGHEE
+288 IDPTNTKTEE
-298 GVTFCASFLQGN
+298 HFHSEFLQGN
-310 DWLKCNVKELD
+310 DWLKCEAKELD

-327 NNIYNISD
+327 NKIYNISD

-346 HSWVKG
+346 HSWVHG
-352 AIGDI
+352 AVGNFTENIK
-357 TSRIEDSTC
+357 DSTC
-366 NIPYNVA
+366 DLPYWVS
-373 YACTKCDAY
+373 YACSKCGAY
-382 KWVYYKDP
+382 KWEYYKDP
-390 KGHIPGKVIR
+390 KGHTPGKVVR
-400 VEREANCYTE
+400 VDREANCYTE
-410 GLQVRECLRP
+410 GLQVRECTVC
-420 AEDGGCQSHAYY
+420 GKSYW

-470 TYGSYTKT
+470 SYGSYTKT
-478 CATCGYVY
+478 CTTCGYVY
-486 KGQIPKTQHNYEWKV
+486 KGQIPKAQHNYEWKV

-524 GQKQIPATGEHNWE
+524 GQRTIPATGEHDWK

-549 KEKQKQECTVC
+549 KEKWKQECTVC
-560 HTTRTTINENS
+560 HTTRTTINEDS

-583 TVTCTKCGC
+583 TVTCTKCGW

-671 AKSPTCTE
+671 AKSSTCTE

-697 IPATGHTWKIHQIAQ
+697 IPATGHTWKIHQIAT

-723 VTKAHDLKV
+723 ATKAHDLKV

-771 KNQNGTC
+771 KNQDGTC
-778 SRCGEQHTHDWGE
+778 SRCNAQHTHNWGE

-809 CNTCGFEETRT
+809 CNTCRFEETRT

-835 EPSCTTEGEE
+835 KPSCTTEGEE
-845 VRQCEVCQKT
+845 VRQCQNCQKT

-865 VTEIVGAK
+865 VTEVVGAK

-1012 TIKNGH
+1012 TIKKGH

-1086 VRFSKANPKAKTVT
+1086 VRFSKANPKAKTAT
-1100 IPNTITVDGINYKV
+1100 IPNTITVDGISYKV
-1114 AEVGANAFK
+1114 AEIGANAFN
-1123 NNKKVKKVTIGA
+1123 NNKKIKKVTIGA

-1185 VKKSYVKIFKG
+1185 VKKSYAKIFKG

>member
-1 MKKSTMLATA
+1 MKGIM
-11 AFAVLLG
+11 
-18 LFVPCTSHATEI
+18 E
-30 KDTDPTTV
+30 
-38 QWDKA
+38 
-43 TRKECTNSEGVSYV
+43 RK
-57 DYTFPEDQTQSYN
+57 
-70 SYDDAVTSLAKFTV
+70 
-84 DAVADHKSNYIIL
+84 
-97 RVPVKIKTAQS
+97 
-108 VDEYQLQSDVEDKI
+108 
-122 NSWIRFGGNMTK
+122 
-134 REILSFSGSDWKKH
+134 
-148 ENLSSFYTYLDDY
+148 
-161 AYTGGELTGTFKI
+161 
-174 AVNYKTRYDFTEYE
+174 
-188 TKCLNAIKEM
+188 
-198 NVDGKSDYDKA
+198 
-209 LALCKWVNK
+209 
-218 HIKYKSS
+218 
-225 EVFLGDQSGMQGMM
+225 
-239 EGWGVCNAYA
+239 GVCNAFA
-249 TLTCYLGRCL
+249 TLSCYLGRCL
-259 GLDILYEGGDTFTD
+259 GLDILYESGDTWD
-273 SHAWDLV
+273 DGHAWNLV
-280 KVGDEWYY
+280 KVGNEWYY
-288 MDPTKSGHEE
+288 MDTTCSLD
-298 GVTFCASFLQGN
+298 TLSDFLQGES
-310 DWLKCNVKELD
+310 WLKCNIETLD
-321 DQFKDY
+321 SQFKNYDK
-327 NNIYNISD
+327 IYNIPA
-335 ISYANKHNNCE
+335 ISYDEKYSTCE
-346 HSWVKG
+346 HNWSLYSG
-352 AIGDI
+352 
-357 TSRIEDSTC
+357 TDSSFNC
-366 NIPYNVA
+366 NFPTTNNYF
-373 YACTKCDAY
+373 CTKCHAG
-382 KWVYYKDP
+382 KWEYYKDP
-390 KGHIPGKVIR
+390 KGHTPGKVIR
-400 VEREANCYTE
+400 VDREANCYTE
-410 GLQVRECLRP
+410 GLQVRECTVC
-420 AEDGGCQSHAYY
+420 GKGYW

-437 TQHHW
+437 TQHNW

-470 TYGSYTKT
+470 TMGSYTKT
-478 CATCGYVY
+478 CTICGYVY

-510 GVETKTCTNCGKTN
+510 GVETKTCTNCGKTY
-524 GQKQIPATGEHNWE
+524 GQRTIPATGEHNWE

-571 HYADHTWAEGDG
+571 HYADHTWTEGDG
-583 TVTCTKCGC
+583 TVTCTKCGW

-637 KTETLAKTAHHWVN
+637 KTVTLAKTAHHWVN

-712 NKSECKCSVCG
+712 NKSECKCSVCEA
-723 VTKAHDLKV
+723 TKAHDLKV

-771 KNQNGTC
+771 KNQDGTC
-778 SRCGEQHTHDWGE
+778 SRCNAQHTHDWGE

-820 LAKTDHQ
+820 LAKTAHQ

-865 VTEIVGAK
+865 VTELVGAK

-880 GYSGDEVCKHCHEV
+880 GYSGDEVCKHCHKV

-908 GEWKTTTPASCT
+908 G
-920 HEGEETRQCKNC
+920 
-932 QETETRKL
+932 
-940 KKTDHDWSEW
+940 EW

-972 KTESR
+972 KTETR
-977 TLAKTAHNTEIVGAK
+977 KLAKTAHNTEIVGAK
-992 APNCTSEGYTGDEV
+992 APSCTTEGYTGDEVCKDCHATIKKGNSLAKTAHNTEIVGAKAPSCTSEGYTGDEV

-1012 TIKNGH
+1012 VVKKGNS
-1018 KLDKTAH
+1018 LAKTAH

-1086 VRFSKANPKAKTVT
+1086 VRFSKANPKVKTVT
-1100 IPNTITVDGINYKV
+1100 IPNTIKVDGISYKV
-1114 AEVGANAFK
+1114 AEIGANAFK

-1147 CPSLRNVIIKTT
+1147 CPNLKSVVIKTT

-1171 SKVHKKMVIKVPKK
+1171 SKVNKKMVIKVS
-1185 VKKSYVKIFKG
+1185 KKSKKTYAKIFKG
-1196 FKVK
+1196 LRVR

>member
-43 TRKECTNSEGVSYV
+43 TVEEKTDADNDKYLLYTLPNTNY
-57 DYTFPEDQTQSYN
+57 D
-70 SYDDAVTSLAKFTV
+70 SYDDAITGLAKYMVDATADRKYNSVSVLFPFTV
-84 DAVADHKSNYIIL
+84 VTD
-97 RVPVKIKTAQS
+97 KTIDKAIDMS
-108 VDEYQLQSDVEDKI
+108 VDIDDKI
-122 NSWIRFGGNMTK
+122 DSWIRFGDNMTK

-148 ENLSSFYTYLDDY
+148 ENLSSFNTNIINWKKTDNGYSGL
-161 AYTGGELTGTFKI
+161 
-174 AVNYKTRYDFTEYE
+174 AVCAVEYSTRYDFTEYE

-259 GLDILYEGGDTFTD
+259 GLDVLYEGGDAFTD

-288 MDPTKSGHEE
+288 MDPTISGHEEE

-366 NIPYNVA
+366 TIPYNVA

-410 GLQVRECLRP
+410 GLQLRECLRP

-456 TYGEKTIITPATCT
+456 TYGEKTIVTPATCT

-478 CATCGYVY
+478 CTTCGYVY

-501 TTPATCNST
+501 TTHATCNRT
-510 GVETKTCTNCGKTN
+510 GVETKTCTNCGKTY
-524 GQKQIPATGEHNWE
+524 GQRTIPATGEHNWE

-583 TVTCTKCGC
+583 TVTCTKCGW
-592 EHTHRWVEDTS
+592 EHTHRLVEDTS

-637 KTETLAKTAHHWVN
+637 KTVTLAKTAHHWVN

-697 IPATGHTWKIHQIAQ
+697 IPATGHTWKIHQIAT

-723 VTKAHDLKV
+723 ATKAHDLKV

-771 KNQNGTC
+771 KNQDGTC
-778 SRCGEQHTHDWGE
+778 SRCNAQHTHNWGE

-809 CNTCGFEETRT
+809 CNTCRFEETRT

-835 EPSCTTEGEE
+835 KPSCTTEGEE
-845 VRQCEVCQKT
+845 VRQCQNCQKT

-865 VTEIVGAK
+865 VTEVVGAK

-908 GEWKTTTPASCT
+908 GEWKATTPASCT

-992 APNCTSEGYTGDEV
+992 APNCISEGYTGDEV

-1012 TIKNGH
+1012 TIKKGH

-1051 HQTETRKLNKLPLP
+1051 HQIETRKLNKLPLP
-1065 KAGTKY
+1065 KTGTKY

-1086 VRFSKANPKAKTVT
+1086 VRFSKANPKAKTAT
-1100 IPNTITVDGINYKV
+1100 IPNTITVDGISYKV
-1114 AEVGANAFK
+1114 TEIGANAFK

-1185 VKKSYVKIFKG
+1185 VKKSYAKIFKG

>member
-43 TRKECTNSEGVSYV
+43 TRTDETDDLDRAYQVYTLPSTNY
-57 DYTFPEDQTQSYN
+57 D
-70 SYDDAVTSLAKFTV
+70 SYDDAVNGLARSIV
-84 DAVADHKSNYIIL
+84 DATADRKANYFWIRLPFNVTTDKVISDKSDMSIE
-97 RVPVKIKTAQS
+97 IK
-108 VDEYQLQSDVEDKI
+108 DKI
-122 NSWIRFGGNMTK
+122 DSWIRFGDNMTK

-148 ENLSSFYTYLDDY
+148 ENLNSFYSSIFDWEKNDNGYS
-161 AYTGGELTGTFKI
+161 GTLSCEIRYQSK
-174 AVNYKTRYDFTEYE
+174 YDFTEYE

-209 LALCKWVNK
+209 LALCKWVHAQINDT
-218 HIKYKSS
+218 SVS
-225 EVFLGDQSGMQGMM
+225 TAEGQSGMKGIM
-239 EGWGVCNAYA
+239 ERKGVCNAFA
-249 TLTCYLGRCL
+249 TLSCYLGRCL
-259 GLDILYEGGDTFTD
+259 GLDILYESGDTWD
-273 SHAWDLV
+273 DGHAWNLV
-280 KVGDEWYY
+280 KVGNEWYY
-288 MDPTKSGHEE
+288 MDTTCSLD
-298 GVTFCASFLQGN
+298 TLSDFLQGES
-310 DWLKCNVKELD
+310 WLKCNIETLD
-321 DQFKDY
+321 SQFKNYDK
-327 NNIYNISD
+327 IYNIPA
-335 ISYANKHNNCE
+335 ISYDEKYSTCE
-346 HSWVKG
+346 HNWSLYSG
-352 AIGDI
+352 
-357 TSRIEDSTC
+357 TDSSFNC
-366 NIPYNVA
+366 NFPTTNNYF
-373 YACTKCDAY
+373 CTKCHAG
-382 KWVYYKDP
+382 KWEYYKDP
-390 KGHIPGKVIR
+390 KGHTPGKVIR
-400 VEREANCYTE
+400 VDREANCYTE
-410 GLQVRECLRP
+410 GLQVRECTVC
-420 AEDGGCQSHAYY
+420 GKGYW

-470 TYGSYTKT
+470 TMGSYTKT
-478 CATCGYVY
+478 CTTCGYVY

-510 GVETKTCTNCGKTN
+510 GVETKTCTNCGKTY
-524 GQKQIPATGEHNWE
+524 GQRTIPATGEHNWE

-571 HYADHTWAEGDG
+571 HYADHTWAEVDG
-583 TVTCTKCGC
+583 TVTCTKCGW

-618 YCTADYKDYDQEV
+618 YCTADYKDYDQEL

-637 KTETLAKTAHHWVN
+637 KTVTLAKTAHHWVN

-723 VTKAHDLKV
+723 ATKAHDLKV

-771 KNQNGTC
+771 KNQDGTC
-778 SRCGEQHTHDWGE
+778 SRCNAQHTHDWGE

-809 CNTCGFEETRT
+809 CNTCGFEETKK
-820 LAKTDHQ
+820 LEKTAHQ

-855 ETKKLEKTAH
+855 ETKKLDKTAH

-880 GYSGDEVCKHCHEV
+880 GYSGDEVCKHCHAV
-894 IKKGHELAL
+894 IKMGHKLAL

-940 KKTDHDWSEW
+940 KKTGHDWSEW

-957 CTHEGEETRQ
+957 CTHGGEETRQ

-972 KTESR
+972 GTETR
-977 TLAKTAHNTEIVGAK
+977 KLAKTAHNTEVRGAK
-992 APNCTSEGYTGDEV
+992 EPSCTTEGYTGDEV

-1012 TIKNGH
+1012 VVKKGH

-1025 QWSTWKTT
+1025 QWSSWKTT
-1033 TNPSYASEG
+1033 TNPSYTSEG

-1071 TVGGNQYTVLKAGLS
+1071 TVGGNQYTVLKAGLT

-1100 IPNTITVDGINYKV
+1100 IPNTITADGISYKV

-1123 NNKKVKKVTIGA
+1123 NNKKVKKVTIGT

>member
-43 TRKECTNSEGVSYV
+43 TVEEKTDADNDKYLLYTLPNTNY
-57 DYTFPEDQTQSYN
+57 D
-70 SYDDAVTSLAKFTV
+70 SYDDAITGLAKYMVDATADRKYNSVSVLFPFTV
-84 DAVADHKSNYIIL
+84 VTDKTIDEAVDM
-97 RVPVKIKTAQS
+97 S
-108 VDEYQLQSDVEDKI
+108 VDIDDKI
-122 NSWIRFGGNMTK
+122 DSWIRFGGNMTK

-148 ENLSSFYTYLDDY
+148 ENLSSFNTNIINWKKTDNGYSGL
-161 AYTGGELTGTFKI
+161 
-174 AVNYKTRYDFTEYE
+174 AVCAVEYSTRYDFTEYE

-209 LALCKWVNK
+209 LALNKWVHAQINDT
-218 HIKYKSS
+218 SVS
-225 EVFLGDQSGMQGMM
+225 TAEGQSGMKGIM
-239 EGWGVCNAYA
+239 ERKGVCNAFA
-249 TLTCYLGRCL
+249 TLSCYLGRCL
-259 GLDILYEGGDTFTD
+259 GLDILYESGDTWD
-273 SHAWDLV
+273 DGHAWNLI
-280 KVGDEWYY
+280 KIGDEWYY
-288 MDPTKSGHEE
+288 TDTSCPVDVLSN
-298 GVTFCASFLQGN
+298 FLQGKS
-310 DWLKCNVKELD
+310 WLKCNIETLD
-321 DQFKDY
+321 SQFKNYDK
-327 NNIYNISD
+327 IYNIPAIGYDEKYST
-335 ISYANKHNNCE
+335 CE
-346 HSWVKG
+346 HNWSLYSG
-352 AIGDI
+352 
-357 TSRIEDSTC
+357 TDSSFNC
-366 NIPYNVA
+366 NFPTTNNYF
-373 YACTKCDAY
+373 CTKCHAG
-382 KWVYYKDP
+382 KWEYYKDP
-390 KGHIPGKVIR
+390 KGHTPGKVIR
-400 VEREANCYTE
+400 VDREANCYTE
-410 GLQVRECLRP
+410 GLQVRECTVC
-420 AEDGGCQSHAYY
+420 GKGYW

-456 TYGEKTIITPATCT
+456 TYGEKTIVTPATCT

-478 CATCGYVY
+478 CTTCGYVL

-524 GQKQIPATGEHNWE
+524 GQRQIPATGEHNWE

-560 HTTRTTINENS
+560 HTIRTAINENS
-571 HYADHTWAEGDG
+571 HYADHTWTEGDG
-583 TVTCTKCGC
+583 TVTCTKCGW

-618 YCTADYKDYDQEV
+618 YCIADYKDYDQEV

-671 AKSPTCTE
+671 TKSPTCIK

-697 IPATGHTWKIHQIAQ
+697 IPATGHTWKIHQIAT
-712 NKSECKCSVCG
+712 NKSECKCSVCEA
-723 VTKAHDLKV
+723 TKAHDLKV

-771 KNQNGTC
+771 KNQDGTC
-778 SRCGEQHTHDWGE
+778 SRCNAQHTHDWRE

-796 PADCTTEGEEVRQ
+796 PANCTTEGEEVRQ

-835 EPSCTTEGEE
+835 EPSCTHEGEE
-845 VRQCEVCQKT
+845 TRQCKNCQKT

-865 VTEIVGAK
+865 VTELVGAK
-873 ESTCTTA
+873 APSCTSE
-880 GYSGDEVCKHCHEV
+880 GYTGNEVCKDCHAV
-894 IKKGHELAL
+894 VKKGHKLDKTA
-903 AQHQW
+903 HQW
-908 GEWKTTTPASCT
+908 STWKTTTPASCT
-920 HEGEETRQCKNC
+920 HEGEETRQCSVC

-940 KKTDHDWSEW
+940 KKIDHDWSEW

-977 TLAKTAHNTEIVGAK
+977 TLDKTAHNTEIVGAK
-992 APNCTSEGYTGDEV
+992 APSCTTEGYTGDEV

-1012 TIKNGH
+1012 TIKKGH

-1100 IPNTITVDGINYKV
+1100 IPNAITVDGISYKV

>member
-43 TRKECTNSEGVSYV
+43 TVEEKTDADNDKYLLYTLPNTNY
-57 DYTFPEDQTQSYN
+57 D
-70 SYDDAVTSLAKFTV
+70 SYDDAITGLAKYMVDATADRKYNSVSVLFPFTV
-84 DAVADHKSNYIIL
+84 VTDKTINEAVDM
-97 RVPVKIKTAQS
+97 S
-108 VDEYQLQSDVEDKI
+108 VDIDDKI
-122 NSWIRFGGNMTK
+122 DSWIRFGDNMTK

-148 ENLSSFYTYLDDY
+148 ENLSSFNTNIINWKKTDNGYSGL
-161 AYTGGELTGTFKI
+161 
-174 AVNYKTRYDFTEYE
+174 AVCAVEYSHRYDFTEYE

-209 LALCKWVNK
+209 LALCKWVHAQINDT
-218 HIKYKSS
+218 SVS
-225 EVFLGDQSGMQGMM
+225 TAEGQSGMKGIM
-239 EGWGVCNAYA
+239 ERKGVCNAFA
-249 TLTCYLGRCL
+249 TLSCYLGRCL
-259 GLDILYEGGDTFTD
+259 GLDILYESGDTWD
-273 SHAWDLV
+273 DGHAWNLV

-288 MDPTKSGHEE
+288 MDTTCSLY
-298 GVTFCASFLQGN
+298 TLSDFLQGES
-310 DWLKCNVKELD
+310 WLKCNIETLD
-321 DQFKDY
+321 SQFKNYDK
-327 NNIYNISD
+327 IYNIPA
-335 ISYANKHNNCE
+335 ISYDEKYSTCE
-346 HSWVKG
+346 HNWSLYSS
-352 AIGDI
+352 
-357 TSRIEDSTC
+357 TDSSFNC
-366 NIPYNVA
+366 NFPTTNNYF
-373 YACTKCDAY
+373 CTKCHAG
-382 KWVYYKDP
+382 KWEYYKDP
-390 KGHIPGKVIR
+390 KGHTPGKVIR
-400 VEREANCYTE
+400 VDREANCYTE
-410 GLQVRECLRP
+410 GLQVRECTVC
-420 AEDGGCQSHAYY
+420 GKGYW

-456 TYGEKTIITPATCT
+456 TYGEKTIVTPATCT

-478 CATCGYVY
+478 CTTCGYVY

-510 GVETKTCTNCGKTN
+510 GVETKTCTNCGKIN
-524 GQKQIPATGEHNWE
+524 GQRQIPATGEHNWE

-549 KEKQKQECTVC
+549 KEKQKQKCTVC

-583 TVTCTKCGC
+583 TVTCTKCGW

-618 YCTADYKDYDQEV
+618 YCIADYKDYDQEV

-697 IPATGHTWKIHQIAQ
+697 IPATGHTWKIHQIAT

-723 VTKAHDLKV
+723 ATKAHDLKV

-771 KNQNGTC
+771 KNQDGTC
-778 SRCGEQHTHDWGE
+778 SRCNAQHTHNWGE

-809 CNTCGFEETRT
+809 CNTCRFEETRT

-835 EPSCTTEGEE
+835 KPSCTTEGEE
-845 VRQCEVCQKT
+845 VRQCQNCQKT

-865 VTEIVGAK
+865 VTEVVGAK

-880 GYSGDEVCKHCHEV
+880 GYSGDEVCKDCHAV
-894 IKKGHELAL
+894 VKKGHKLDKTA
-903 AQHQW
+903 HQW
-908 GEWKTTTPASCT
+908 STWKTTTPASCT
-920 HEGEETRQCKNC
+920 HEGEETRQCSVC

-977 TLAKTAHNTEIVGAK
+977 TLAKTAHNTEIVGVK
-992 APNCTSEGYTGDEV
+992 APSCTSEGYTGDEV

-1012 TIKNGH
+1012 TIKEGH

-1071 TVGGNQYTVLKAGLS
+1071 TVGGNQYTVLKAGLT

-1135 NVVKIANKAFNK
+1135 NVVKVANKAFNK

-1171 SKVHKKMVIKVPKK
+1171 SKVHKKMIIKVPKK
-1185 VKKSYVKIFKG
+1185 VKKSYAKIFKG

>member
-30 KDTDPTTV
+30 KDTDQTTV

-259 GLDILYEGGDTFTD
+259 GLDILYESGDTWND
-273 SHAWDLV
+273 RHSWDLV
-280 KVGDEWYY
+280 KIDNEWYY
-288 MDPTKSGHEE
+288 IDPTNTKTEE
-298 GVTFCASFLQGN
+298 HFHSEFLQGN
-310 DWLKCNVKELD
+310 DWLKCEIKELD

-327 NNIYNISD
+327 AKLYNVPD

-346 HSWVKG
+346 HNWVHGSVTNLTENLK
-352 AIGDI
+352 
-357 TSRIEDSTC
+357 DSTC
-366 NIPYNVA
+366 DLPYWVSLV
-373 YACTKCDAY
+373 CTKCNAY
-382 KWVYYKDP
+382 KWEYYKDP
-390 KGHIPGKVIR
+390 KGHTPGKVIR
-400 VEREANCYTE
+400 VDREANCYTE
-410 GLQVRECLRP
+410 GLQVRECTVC
-420 AEDGGCQSHAYY
+420 GKGYW

-478 CATCGYVY
+478 CTTCGYVL

-524 GQKQIPATGEHNWE
+524 GQRQIPATGEHNWE

-571 HYADHTWAEGDG
+571 HYADHTWTEGDG
-583 TVTCTKCGC
+583 TVTCTKCGW

-618 YCTADYKDYDQEV
+618 YCIADYKDYDQEV

-671 AKSPTCTE
+671 TKSPTCIK

-697 IPATGHTWKIHQIAQ
+697 IPATGHTWKIHQIAT

-723 VTKAHDLKV
+723 ATKAHDLKV

-771 KNQNGTC
+771 KNQDGTC
-778 SRCGEQHTHDWGE
+778 SRCNAQHTHNWGE

-809 CNTCGFEETRT
+809 CNTCRFEETRT

-835 EPSCTTEGEE
+835 KPSCTTEGEE
-845 VRQCEVCQKT
+845 VRQCQNCQKT

-865 VTEIVGAK
+865 VTEVVGAK

-957 CTHEGEETRQ
+957 CTTEGEETRQ

-972 KTESR
+972 ETETR
-977 TLAKTAHNTEIVGAK
+977 KLEKTAHNTEIVGAK

-1012 TIKNGH
+1012 VVKKGH

-1100 IPNTITVDGINYKV
+1100 IPNAITVDGISYKV

>member
-97 RVPVKIKTAQS
+97 RVPVKIETAQS

-122 NSWIRFGGNMTK
+122 NSWIRFGDNMTK

-161 AYTGGELTGTFKI
+161 VYTGGELTGTFKI

-188 TKCLNAIKEM
+188 TKCFNAIKEM

-209 LALCKWVNK
+209 LALNKWVHAQINDT
-218 HIKYKSS
+218 SVS
-225 EVFLGDQSGMQGMM
+225 TAEGQSGMKGIM
-239 EGWGVCNAYA
+239 ERKGVCNAFA
-249 TLTCYLGRCL
+249 TLSCYLGRCL
-259 GLDILYEGGDTFTD
+259 GLDILYESGDTWD
-273 SHAWDLV
+273 DGHAWNLI
-280 KVGDEWYY
+280 KIGDEWYY
-288 MDPTKSGHEE
+288 MDTTCSLY
-298 GVTFCASFLQGN
+298 TLSDFLQGES
-310 DWLKCNVKELD
+310 WLKCNIETLD
-321 DQFKDY
+321 SQFKNY
-327 NNIYNISD
+327 NKIYNIPA
-335 ISYANKHNNCE
+335 ISYDEKY
-346 HSWVKG
+346 
-352 AIGDI
+352 
-357 TSRIEDSTC
+357 STC
-366 NIPYNVA
+366 DHNWSLYSGTDSSINCNFPTTNNYF
-373 YACTKCDAY
+373 CTKCHAG
-382 KWVYYKDP
+382 KWEYYKDP
-390 KGHIPGKVIR
+390 KGHTPGKVIR
-400 VEREANCYTE
+400 VDREANCYTE
-410 GLQVRECLRP
+410 GLQVRECTVC
-420 AEDGGCQSHAYY
+420 GKSYW

-437 TQHHW
+437 TQHNW

-470 TYGSYTKT
+470 SYGSYTKT
-478 CATCGYVY
+478 CTTCGYVY
-486 KGQIPKTQHNYEWKV
+486 KGQIPKAQHNYEWKV

-510 GVETKTCTNCGKTN
+510 GVETKTCTNCEKTN
-524 GQKQIPATGEHNWE
+524 GQRTIPATGEHNWK

-549 KEKQKQECTVC
+549 KEKWKQECTVC
-560 HTTRTTINENS
+560 HTTRTAINENS
-571 HYADHTWAEGDG
+571 HYADHTWAEEDG
-583 TVTCTKCGC
+583 TVTCTKCGW

-671 AKSPTCTE
+671 AQSPTCTE

-685 KCSKCGETKVEE
+685 KCSKCGETKVDE
-697 IPATGHTWKIHQIAQ
+697 IPATGHTWKINQIAT
-712 NKSECKCSVCG
+712 NKSECQCSVCNA
-723 VTKAHDLKV
+723 TKAHDLEV

-748 VCKDCGKKVRDND
+748 VCKDCGKKVRGND

-771 KNQNGTC
+771 KNQDGTC
-778 SRCGEQHTHDWGE
+778 SRCNEQHTHDWGKWKTTTPADCTAEGEEARQCNTCGYEETRTLAKTDHNWGEWSTTTEPSCTHEGEEIRQCKDCQETETKKIEKTVHVTEVVGAKESTCTTEGYSGDEVCKYCHTVVKKGHELAKTAHQWGE

-796 PADCTTEGEEVRQ
+796 PADCTHEGEGTRQ
-809 CNTCGFEETRT
+809 CKNCQKSESRT

-827 WGEWNITT
+827 
-835 EPSCTTEGEE
+835 
-845 VRQCEVCQKT
+845 
-855 ETKKLEKTAH
+855 
-865 VTEIVGAK
+865 
-873 ESTCTTA
+873 
-880 GYSGDEVCKHCHEV
+880 
-894 IKKGHELAL
+894 
-903 AQHQW
+903 
-908 GEWKTTTPASCT
+908 
-920 HEGEETRQCKNC
+920 
-932 QETETRKL
+932 
-940 KKTDHDWSEW
+940 WSEW

-957 CTHEGEETRQ
+957 CTSEGEETRQ
-967 CKNCQ
+967 CSVCQ

-977 TLAKTAHNTEIVGAK
+977 TLAKTAHNTEVVGAK
-992 APNCTSEGYTGDEV
+992 APSCTSEGYTGDEV
-1006 CKDCHA
+1006 CKDCNA
-1012 TIKNGH
+1012 TIKEGH

-1025 QWSTWKTT
+1025 QWSSWKTT
-1033 TNPSYASEG
+1033 TNPSYTSEG

-1051 HQTETRKLNKLPLP
+1051 HQTETRKLSKLPLP

-1071 TVGGNQYTVLKAGLS
+1071 TIGGNQYTVLKAGLS
-1086 VRFSKANPKAKTVT
+1086 VRFSLTNPKAKTVT
-1100 IPNTITVDGINYKV
+1100 IPNTITVDGISYKV

-1171 SKVHKKMVIKVPKK
+1171 SKVHKKMVVKVPKK

-1196 FKVK
+1196 LKVK

>member
-43 TRKECTNSEGVSYV
+43 TVEEKTDADNDKYLLYTLPNTNY
-57 DYTFPEDQTQSYN
+57 DSYN
-70 SYDDAVTSLAKFTV
+70 DAITGLAKYMVDATADRKYNSVSVLFPFTV
-84 DAVADHKSNYIIL
+84 VTDKTIDEAVDM
-97 RVPVKIKTAQS
+97 S
-108 VDEYQLQSDVEDKI
+108 VDIDDKI
-122 NSWIRFGGNMTK
+122 DSWIRFGGNMTK

-148 ENLSSFYTYLDDY
+148 ENLSSFNTNIINWKKTDNGYSGL
-161 AYTGGELTGTFKI
+161 
-174 AVNYKTRYDFTEYE
+174 AVCAVEYSPRYDFTEYE

-259 GLDILYEGGDTFTD
+259 GLDILYESGDTWND
-273 SHAWDLV
+273 RHSWDLV
-280 KVGDEWYY
+280 KIDNEWYY
-288 MDPTKSGHEE
+288 IDPTNTKTEE
-298 GVTFCASFLQGN
+298 HFHSEFLQGN
-310 DWLKCNVKELD
+310 DWLKCEIKELD

-327 NNIYNISD
+327 AKLYNVPD

-346 HSWVKG
+346 HNWVHGSVTNLTENLK
-352 AIGDI
+352 
-357 TSRIEDSTC
+357 DSTC
-366 NIPYNVA
+366 DLPYWVSLV
-373 YACTKCDAY
+373 CTKCNAY
-382 KWVYYKDP
+382 KWEYYKDP
-390 KGHIPGKVIR
+390 KGHTPGKVIR
-400 VEREANCYTE
+400 VDREANCYTE
-410 GLQVRECLRP
+410 GLQVRECTVC
-420 AEDGGCQSHAYY
+420 GKGYW

-478 CATCGYVY
+478 CTTCGYVL

-524 GQKQIPATGEHNWE
+524 GQRQIPATGEHNWE

-571 HYADHTWAEGDG
+571 HYADHTWTEGDG
-583 TVTCTKCGC
+583 TVSCTKCGW

-618 YCTADYKDYDQEV
+618 YCIADYKDYDQEV

-637 KTETLAKTAHHWVN
+637 KTVTLAKTAHHWVN

-697 IPATGHTWKIHQIAQ
+697 IPATGHTWKIHQIAT
-712 NKSECKCSVCG
+712 NKSECKCSVCNA
-723 VTKAHDLKV
+723 TKAHDLKV

-771 KNQNGTC
+771 KNQDGTC
-778 SRCGEQHTHDWGE
+778 SRCNAQHTHNWGE

-809 CNTCGFEETRT
+809 CNTCRFEETRT

-835 EPSCTTEGEE
+835 KPSCTTEGEE
-845 VRQCEVCQKT
+845 TRQCKNCQKT

-865 VTEIVGAK
+865 VTEVVGAK

-992 APNCTSEGYTGDEV
+992 APSCTTEGYTGDEV

-1012 TIKNGH
+1012 TIKKGH

-1100 IPNTITVDGINYKV
+1100 IPNTITVDGISYKV
-1114 AEVGANAFK
+1114 VEVGANAFK

-1147 CPSLRNVIIKTT
+1147 CPSLKNVIIKTT

-1171 SKVHKKMVIKVPKK
+1171 SKVHKKMIIKVPKK
-1185 VKKSYVKIFKG
+1185 VKKTYVKIFKG

>member
-43 TRKECTNSEGVSYV
+43 TVEEKTDADNDKYLVYTLPNTNY
-57 DYTFPEDQTQSYN
+57 D
-70 SYDDAVTSLAKFTV
+70 SYDDAITGLAKYMVDATADRKYNSVSVLFPFTV
-84 DAVADHKSNYIIL
+84 VTNKTINEAVDM
-97 RVPVKIKTAQS
+97 S
-108 VDEYQLQSDVEDKI
+108 VDIDDKI
-122 NSWIRFGGNMTK
+122 DSWIRFGDNMTK

-148 ENLSSFYTYLDDY
+148 ENLSSFNTNIIDWKKTENGYSGL
-161 AYTGGELTGTFKI
+161 
-174 AVNYKTRYDFTEYE
+174 AVCAVEYSTRYDFTEYE

-209 LALCKWVNK
+209 LALNKWVHAQINDT
-218 HIKYKSS
+218 SVS
-225 EVFLGDQSGMQGMM
+225 TAEGQSGMKGIM
-239 EGWGVCNAYA
+239 ERKGVCNAFA
-249 TLTCYLGRCL
+249 TLSCYLGRCL
-259 GLDILYEGGDTFTD
+259 GLDILYESGDTWD
-273 SHAWDLV
+273 DGHAWNLI
-280 KVGDEWYY
+280 KIGNEWYY
-288 MDPTKSGHEE
+288 TDTSCPVSTLSD
-298 GVTFCASFLQGN
+298 FLQGES
-310 DWLKCNVKELD
+310 WLKCNIETLD
-321 DQFKDY
+321 SQFKNYDK
-327 NNIYNISD
+327 IYNIPA
-335 ISYANKHNNCE
+335 ISYDEKY
-346 HSWVKG
+346 
-352 AIGDI
+352 
-357 TSRIEDSTC
+357 STC
-366 NIPYNVA
+366 DHNWSLYSGTDSSINCNFPTTNNYF
-373 YACTKCDAY
+373 CTKCHAG
-382 KWVYYKDP
+382 KWEYYKDP
-390 KGHIPGKVIR
+390 KGHTPGKVVR
-400 VEREANCYTE
+400 VDREANCYTE
-410 GLQVRECLRP
+410 GLQVRECTVC
-420 AEDGGCQSHAYY
+420 GKGYW

-437 TQHHW
+437 TQHNW

-470 TYGSYTKT
+470 SYGSYTKT
-478 CATCGYVY
+478 CTTCGYVY
-486 KGQIPKTQHNYEWKV
+486 KGQIPKAQHNYEWKV

-524 GQKQIPATGEHNWE
+524 GQRTIPATGEHNWK

-549 KEKQKQECTVC
+549 KEKWKQECTVC

-571 HYADHTWAEGDG
+571 HYADHTWAKGDG
-583 TVTCTKCGC
+583 TVTCTKCGW

-671 AKSPTCTE
+671 AQAPTCTE
-679 KGSKTY
+679 KGSRTY
-685 KCSKCGETKVEE
+685 KCSKCGETKVDE
-697 IPATGHTWKIHQIAQ
+697 IPATGHTWKIHQIAT
-712 NKSECKCSVCG
+712 NKSECKCSACNA
-723 VTKAHDLKV
+723 TKAHDLKV

-771 KNQNGTC
+771 KNQDGTC
-778 SRCGEQHTHDWGE
+778 SRCNEQHTHDWGE

-796 PADCTTEGEEVRQ
+796 QADCTAEGEEARQ
-809 CNTCGFEETRT
+809 CKTCGYEETRT
-820 LAKTDHQ
+820 LAKTDHN

-835 EPSCTTEGEE
+835 KPSCTTEGEE
-845 VRQCEVCQKT
+845 IRQCKDCQKT

-865 VTEIVGAK
+865 VTEVVGAK
-873 ESTCTTA
+873 ESTCTTE
-880 GYSGDEVCKHCHEV
+880 GYTGDEVCKYCHTV
-894 IKKGHELAL
+894 IKKGHELDKTA
-903 AQHQW
+903 HKW
-908 GEWKTTTPASCT
+908 G
-920 HEGEETRQCKNC
+920 
-932 QETETRKL
+932 
-940 KKTDHDWSEW
+940 EW

-957 CTHEGEETRQ
+957 CTSEGEETRQ
-967 CKNCQ
+967 CSVCQ
-972 KTESR
+972 KSESK
-977 TLAKTAHNTEIVGAK
+977 TLAKTDHQWGEWKTTTK
-992 APNCTSEGYTGDEV
+992 PSCTTEGYTGDEV

-1012 TIKNGH
+1012 TIKEGH

-1025 QWSTWKTT
+1025 QWSSWKTT
-1033 TNPSYASEG
+1033 TNPSYTSEG
-1042 EQTRQCSQC
+1042 EETRQCSKC

-1071 TVGGNQYTVLKAGLS
+1071 TIGGNQYTVLKAGLS
-1086 VRFSKANPKAKTVT
+1086 VRFSKANPKAKAVT
-1100 IPNTITVDGINYKV
+1100 IPNTITVDGISYKV
-1114 AEVGANAFK
+1114 TEVGANAFK

-1147 CPSLRNVIIKTT
+1147 CPSLKNVIIKTT
-1159 LLTKKTASKKCF
+1159 LLTKKTAGKKCF

-1185 VKKSYVKIFKG
+1185 VKKTYVKIFKG
-1196 FKVK
+1196 LKVK

>member
-84 DAVADHKSNYIIL
+84 DAVADHKDSHITIEMPFSVKTDKVIEKNYDIA
-97 RVPVKIKTAQS
+97 IK
-108 VDEYQLQSDVEDKI
+108 VDDKI
-122 NSWIRFGGNMTK
+122 DNWIRFGDNMTK

-148 ENLSSFYTYLDDY
+148 ENLKSYYTTVDEWKKTENGYSGIFSLSFEYSP
-161 AYTGGELTGTFKI
+161 
-174 AVNYKTRYDFTEYE
+174 RYDFTEYE

-209 LALCKWVNK
+209 LALCKWVHAQINDT
-218 HIKYKSS
+218 SVS
-225 EVFLGDQSGMQGMM
+225 TAEGQSGMKGIM
-239 EGWGVCNAYA
+239 ERKGVCNAFA
-249 TLTCYLGRCL
+249 TLSCYLGRCL
-259 GLDILYEGGDTFTD
+259 GLDILYESGDTWD
-273 SHAWDLV
+273 DGHAWNLV
-280 KVGDEWYY
+280 KVGNEWYY
-288 MDPTKSGHEE
+288 MDTTCSLD
-298 GVTFCASFLQGN
+298 TLSDFLQGES
-310 DWLKCNVKELD
+310 WLKCNIETLD
-321 DQFKDY
+321 SQFKNYDK
-327 NNIYNISD
+327 IYNIPA
-335 ISYANKHNNCE
+335 ISYDEKYSTCE
-346 HSWVKG
+346 HNWSLYSG
-352 AIGDI
+352 
-357 TSRIEDSTC
+357 TDSSFNC
-366 NIPYNVA
+366 NFPTTNNYF
-373 YACTKCDAY
+373 CTKCHAG
-382 KWVYYKDP
+382 KWEYYKDP
-390 KGHIPGKVIR
+390 KGHTPGKVIR
-400 VEREANCYTE
+400 VDREANCYTE
-410 GLQVRECLRP
+410 GLQVRECTVC
-420 AEDGGCQSHAYY
+420 GKGYW

-478 CATCGYVY
+478 CTTCGYVY

-510 GVETKTCTNCGKTN
+510 GVETKTCTNCGKTY
-524 GQKQIPATGEHNWE
+524 GQRTIPATGEHNWE

-571 HYADHTWAEGDG
+571 HYADHTWTEGDG
-583 TVTCTKCGC
+583 TVTCTKCGW

-618 YCTADYKDYDQEV
+618 YCIADYKDYDQEL

-637 KTETLAKTAHHWVN
+637 KTVTLAKTAHHWVN

-723 VTKAHDLKV
+723 ATKAHDLKV

-771 KNQNGTC
+771 KNQDGTC
-778 SRCGEQHTHDWGE
+778 SRCNAQHTHDWGE

-809 CNTCGFEETRT
+809 CNTCGFEETKK
-820 LAKTDHQ
+820 LEKTAHQ

-845 VRQCEVCQKT
+845 VRQCENCQKT
-855 ETKKLEKTAH
+855 ETKKLEKTDH

-894 IKKGHELAL
+894 IKMGHKLAL

-920 HEGEETRQCKNC
+920 HEGEETRQCSVC

-940 KKTDHDWSEW
+940 EKTDHDWSEW
-950 KTTTKPS
+950 KITTKPS
-957 CTHEGEETRQ
+957 CTTEGEETRQ
-967 CKNCQ
+967 CSVCQ
-972 KTESR
+972 ETETR
-977 TLAKTAHNTEIVGAK
+977 KLEKTAHNTEIVGAK
-992 APNCTSEGYTGDEV
+992 APSCTSEGYTGDEV

-1012 TIKNGH
+1012 VVKKGH

-1051 HQTETRKLNKLPLP
+1051 HQTETRKLNKLPKLDFQS
-1065 KAGTKY
+1065 A
-1071 TVGGNQYTVLKAGLS
+1071 L
-1086 VRFSKANPKAKTVT
+1086 AKQ
-1100 IPNTITVDGINYKV
+1100 I
-1114 AEVGANAFK
+1114 
-1123 NNKKVKKVTIGA
+1123 
-1135 NVVKIANKAFNK
+1135 
-1147 CPSLRNVIIKTT
+1147 LRQK
-1159 LLTKKTASKKCF
+1159 
-1171 SKVHKKMVIKVPKK
+1171 P
-1185 VKKSYVKIFKG
+1185 
-1196 FKVK
+1196 

>member
-30 KDTDPTTV
+30 KDTDQTTV

-43 TRKECTNSEGVSYV
+43 TVEEKTDADNDKYLLYTLPNTNY
-57 DYTFPEDQTQSYN
+57 D
-70 SYDDAVTSLAKFTV
+70 SYDDAITGLAKYMVDATADRKYNSVSVLFPFTV
-84 DAVADHKSNYIIL
+84 VTDKTIDEAVDM
-97 RVPVKIKTAQS
+97 S
-108 VDEYQLQSDVEDKI
+108 VDIDDKI
-122 NSWIRFGGNMTK
+122 DSWIRFGDNMTK

-148 ENLSSFYTYLDDY
+148 ENLSSFNTNIINWKKTDNGYSGL
-161 AYTGGELTGTFKI
+161 
-174 AVNYKTRYDFTEYE
+174 AVQYSHRYDFTEYE

-209 LALCKWVNK
+209 LALCKWVK
-218 HIKYKSS
+218 RHIKYKSS

-259 GLDILYEGGDTFTD
+259 YEGGDTWND
-273 SHAWDLV
+273 SHAWNLV
-280 KVGDEWYY
+280 KIGDEWYY
-288 MDPTKSGHEE
+288 TDPTNMILDGD
-298 GVTFCASFLQGN
+298 TQAFLQGN
-310 DWLKCNVKELD
+310 DWLKCMSNKVD

-327 NNIYNISD
+327 KEKYNISD
-335 ISYANKHNNCE
+335 ISYGNRHSSCNGEHNWIE
-346 HSWVKG
+346 A
-352 AIGDI
+352 AISNG
-357 TSRIEDSTC
+357 TQNQKDSTC
-366 NIPYNVA
+366 DLPYWLA
-373 YACTKCDAY
+373 FRCTK
-382 KWVYYKDP
+382 WEYYKDP
-390 KGHIPGKVIR
+390 KGHTPGKVIR
-400 VEREANCYTE
+400 VDREANCYTE
-410 GLQVRECLRP
+410 GLQVRECTVC
-420 AEDGGCQSHAYY
+420 GKGYW

-470 TYGSYTKT
+470 TMGSYTKT
-478 CATCGYVY
+478 CTTCGYVY

-510 GVETKTCTNCGKTN
+510 GVETKTCTNCGKTY
-524 GQKQIPATGEHNWE
+524 GQRTIPATGEHNWE

-583 TVTCTKCGC
+583 TVTCTKCGW

-637 KTETLAKTAHHWVN
+637 KTVTLAKTAHHWVN

-723 VTKAHDLKV
+723 ATKAHDLKV

-771 KNQNGTC
+771 KNQDGTC
-778 SRCGEQHTHDWGE
+778 SRCNEQHTHDWGE

-796 PADCTTEGEEVRQ
+796 PAD
-809 CNTCGFEETRT
+809 
-820 LAKTDHQ
+820 
-827 WGEWNITT
+827 
-835 EPSCTTEGEE
+835 CTTEGEE

-880 GYSGDEVCKHCHEV
+880 GYSGDEVCKHCHAV
-894 IKKGHELAL
+894 IKMGHKLAL
-903 AQHQW
+903 AQHQ
-908 GEWKTTTPASCT
+908 
-920 HEGEETRQCKNC
+920 
-932 QETETRKL
+932 
-940 KKTDHDWSEW
+940 WSEW

-957 CTHEGEETRQ
+957 CTTEGEETRQ

-992 APNCTSEGYTGDEV
+992 APSCTTEGYTGDEV
-1006 CKDCHA
+1006 CKDCNV
-1012 TIKNGH
+1012 KVKEGH
-1018 KLDKTAH
+1018 TLAKTAHNWGEWKTTTPANCTTEGKEVRQCKVCQKTESRTLAKTAH

-1100 IPNTITVDGINYKV
+1100 IPNTITVNGISYKV

-1147 CPSLRNVIIKTT
+1147 CPILRNVIIKTT

-1171 SKVHKKMVIKVPKK
+1171 NKVHKKMVIKVPKK

>member
-18 LFVPCTSHATEI
+18 LFIPSTSHATEI

-70 SYDDAVTSLAKFTV
+70 SYDDAVTALAKFTV

-108 VDEYQLQSDVEDKI
+108 VDEYQLQSDIEDKI

-161 AYTGGELTGTFKI
+161 AYTGEELTGTFKI

-198 NVDGKSDYDKA
+198 NVDGKSDYNKA

-259 GLDILYEGGDTFTD
+259 GLDILYEGGDTWLD
-273 SHAWDLV
+273 SHAWNLV

-298 GVTFCASFLQGN
+298 DSIFSGYFLQGN

-327 NNIYNISD
+327 NKIYNISD
-335 ISYANKHNNCE
+335 ISYANKHNTCE
-346 HSWVKG
+346 HDWG
-352 AIGDI
+352 
-357 TSRIEDSTC
+357 TSALFNVTMNLKDSTC
-366 NIPYNVA
+366 DIPYNVS
-373 YACTKCDAY
+373 YKCTKCNAY
-382 KWVYYKDP
+382 KWEYYKDP
-390 KGHIPGKVIR
+390 KGHTPGKVIR
-400 VEREANCYTE
+400 VDREANCYTE
-410 GLQVRECLRP
+410 GLQVRECTVC
-420 AEDGGCQSHAYY
+420 GKGYW

-442 VDGKCTICGDECTH
+442 VDGKCTICGDECKH
-456 TYGEKTIITPATCT
+456 TYGEKTILTPATCT
-470 TYGSYTKT
+470 TMGSYTKT
-478 CATCGYVY
+478 CTTCGYVY

-510 GVETKTCTNCGKTN
+510 GVETKTCTNCGKTY
-524 GQKQIPATGEHNWE
+524 GQRTIPATGEHNWE

-583 TVTCTKCGC
+583 TVTCTKCGW

-637 KTETLAKTAHHWVN
+637 KTVTLAKTAHHWVN

-671 AKSPTCTE
+671 AQSPTCTE

-723 VTKAHDLKV
+723 ATKAHDLKV

-771 KNQNGTC
+771 KNQDGTC
-778 SRCGEQHTHDWGE
+778 SRCNEQHTHDWGE

-796 PADCTTEGEEVRQ
+796 PAD
-809 CNTCGFEETRT
+809 
-820 LAKTDHQ
+820 
-827 WGEWNITT
+827 
-835 EPSCTTEGEE
+835 CTTEGEE

-880 GYSGDEVCKHCHEV
+880 GYSGDEVCKHCHAV
-894 IKKGHELAL
+894 IKMGHKLAL
-903 AQHQW
+903 AQHQ
-908 GEWKTTTPASCT
+908 
-920 HEGEETRQCKNC
+920 
-932 QETETRKL
+932 
-940 KKTDHDWSEW
+940 WSEW

-957 CTHEGEETRQ
+957 CTTEGEETRQ
-967 CKNCQ
+967 CSVCQ
-972 KTESR
+972 ETETRKLEKTDHDWSEWKITTKPSCTTEGEETR
-977 TLAKTAHNTEIVGAK
+977 QCSVCQETETRKLEKTAHNTEIVGAK
-992 APNCTSEGYTGDEV
+992 APSCTSEGYTGDEV

-1012 TIKNGH
+1012 VVKKGH

-1100 IPNTITVDGINYKV
+1100 IPNTIKVDGISYKV

-1147 CPSLRNVIIKTT
+1147 CPSISNRSIRNVIIKTT
-1159 LLTKKTASKKCF
+1159 LLTKRTASKKCF
-1171 SKVHKKMVIKVPKK
+1171 NKVHKKMVIKVPKK
-1185 VKKSYVKIFKG
+1185 VKKSYAKIFKG

>member
-43 TRKECTNSEGVSYV
+43 TVEEKTDADNDKYLLYTLPNTNY
-57 DYTFPEDQTQSYN
+57 D
-70 SYDDAVTSLAKFTV
+70 SYDDAITGLAKYMVDATADRKYNSVSVLFPFTV
-84 DAVADHKSNYIIL
+84 VTDKTINEAVDM
-97 RVPVKIKTAQS
+97 S
-108 VDEYQLQSDVEDKI
+108 VDIDDKI
-122 NSWIRFGGNMTK
+122 DSWIRFGDNMTK

-148 ENLSSFYTYLDDY
+148 ENLSSFNTNIINWKKTDNGYSGL
-161 AYTGGELTGTFKI
+161 
-174 AVNYKTRYDFTEYE
+174 AVCAVEYSHRYDFTEYE

-259 GLDILYEGGDTFTD
+259 GLDILYEGGDTWLD

-280 KVGDEWYY
+280 KIGDEWYY
-288 MDPTKSGHEE
+288 MDPTQSGH
-298 GVTFCASFLQGN
+298 GDDSTFSASFLQGN
-310 DWLKCNVKELD
+310 DWLKCEAKELD

-327 NNIYNISD
+327 NKIYNISD

-346 HSWVKG
+346 HSWVHG
-352 AIGDI
+352 AVGNFTENIK
-357 TSRIEDSTC
+357 DSTC
-366 NIPYNVA
+366 DLPYWVS
-373 YACTKCDAY
+373 YACSKCGAY
-382 KWVYYKDP
+382 KWEYYKDP
-390 KGHIPGKVIR
+390 KGHTPGKVIR
-400 VEREANCYTE
+400 VDREANCYTE
-410 GLQVRECLRP
+410 GLQVRECTVC
-420 AEDGGCQSHAYY
+420 GKGYW

-442 VDGKCTICGDECTH
+442 VDGKCTICRDECTH
-456 TYGEKTIITPATCT
+456 TYGEKTIVTPATCT

-478 CATCGYVY
+478 CTTCGYVL

-524 GQKQIPATGEHNWE
+524 GQRQIPATGEHNWE

-571 HYADHTWAEGDG
+571 HYADHTWTEGDG
-583 TVTCTKCGC
+583 TVTCTKCGW

-697 IPATGHTWKIHQIAQ
+697 IPATGHTWKIHQIAT

-723 VTKAHDLKV
+723 ATKAHDLKV

-771 KNQNGTC
+771 KNQDGTC
-778 SRCGEQHTHDWGE
+778 SRCNAQHTHNWGE

-809 CNTCGFEETRT
+809 CNTCRFEETRT

-835 EPSCTTEGEE
+835 KPSCTTEGEE
-845 VRQCEVCQKT
+845 VRQCQNCQKT

-865 VTEIVGAK
+865 VTEVVGAK

-908 GEWKTTTPASCT
+908 GEWKATTPASCT

-1012 TIKNGH
+1012 TIKKGH

-1051 HQTETRKLNKLPLP
+1051 HQIETRKLNKLPLP
-1065 KAGTKY
+1065 KTGTKY

-1086 VRFSKANPKAKTVT
+1086 VRFSKANPKAKTAT
-1100 IPNTITVDGINYKV
+1100 IPNTITVDGISYKV
-1114 AEVGANAFK
+1114 TEIGANAFK

-1185 VKKSYVKIFKG
+1185 VKKSYAKIFKG

>member
-30 KDTDPTTV
+30 KDTDQTTV

-43 TRKECTNSEGVSYV
+43 TVEEKTDADNDKYLLYTLPNTNY
-57 DYTFPEDQTQSYN
+57 D
-70 SYDDAVTSLAKFTV
+70 SYDDAITGLAKYMVDATADRKYNSVSVLFPFTV
-84 DAVADHKSNYIIL
+84 VTDKTIDEAVDM
-97 RVPVKIKTAQS
+97 S
-108 VDEYQLQSDVEDKI
+108 VDIDDKI
-122 NSWIRFGGNMTK
+122 DSWIRFGGNMTK

-148 ENLSSFYTYLDDY
+148 ENLSSFNTNIINWKKTDNGYSGL
-161 AYTGGELTGTFKI
+161 
-174 AVNYKTRYDFTEYE
+174 AVCAVEYSTRYDFTEYE

-209 LALCKWVNK
+209 LALCKWVHAQINDT
-218 HIKYKSS
+218 SVS
-225 EVFLGDQSGMQGMM
+225 TAEGQSGMKGIM
-239 EGWGVCNAYA
+239 ERKGVCNAFA
-249 TLTCYLGRCL
+249 TLSCYLGRCL
-259 GLDILYEGGDTFTD
+259 GLDILYESGDTWD
-273 SHAWDLV
+273 DGHAWNLV
-280 KVGDEWYY
+280 KVGNEWYY
-288 MDPTKSGHEE
+288 TDTSCPVDVLSN
-298 GVTFCASFLQGN
+298 FLQGKS
-310 DWLKCNVKELD
+310 WLKCNIETLD
-321 DQFKDY
+321 SQFKNYDK
-327 NNIYNISD
+327 IYNIPA
-335 ISYANKHNNCE
+335 ISYDEKYSTCE
-346 HSWVKG
+346 HNWSLYSG
-352 AIGDI
+352 
-357 TSRIEDSTC
+357 TDSSFNC
-366 NIPYNVA
+366 NFPTTNNYF
-373 YACTKCDAY
+373 CTKCHAG
-382 KWVYYKDP
+382 KWEYYKDP
-390 KGHIPGKVIR
+390 KGHTPGKVIR
-400 VEREANCYTE
+400 VDREANCYTE
-410 GLQVRECLRP
+410 GLQVRECTVC
-420 AEDGGCQSHAYY
+420 GKGYW

-470 TYGSYTKT
+470 TMGSYTKT
-478 CATCGYVY
+478 CTTCGYVY

-510 GVETKTCTNCGKTN
+510 GVETKTCTNCGKTY
-524 GQKQIPATGEHNWE
+524 GQRTIPATGEHNWE

-571 HYADHTWAEGDG
+571 HYADHTWTEGDG
-583 TVTCTKCGC
+583 TVTCTKCGW

-637 KTETLAKTAHHWVN
+637 KTATLAKTAHHWVN

-723 VTKAHDLKV
+723 ATKAHDLKV

-771 KNQNGTC
+771 KNQDGTC
-778 SRCGEQHTHDWGE
+778 SRCNEQHTHDWGE

-809 CNTCGFEETRT
+809 CNTCGFEETKK
-820 LAKTDHQ
+820 LEKTAHQ

-845 VRQCEVCQKT
+845 VRQCKNCQET
-855 ETKKLEKTAH
+855 ETKKLDKTAH

-880 GYSGDEVCKHCHEV
+880 GYSGDEVCKHCHAV
-894 IKKGHELAL
+894 IKIGHKLAL

-920 HEGEETRQCKNC
+920 HEGEETRQCSVC

-940 KKTDHDWSEW
+940 KKTGHDWSEW

-972 KTESR
+972 GTESR

-992 APNCTSEGYTGDEV
+992 APSCTTEGYTGDEV

-1012 TIKNGH
+1012 VVKKGH

-1100 IPNTITVDGINYKV
+1100 IPNTIKVDGISYKV

-1147 CPSLRNVIIKTT
+1147 CPSIRNVIIKTT
-1159 LLTKKTASKKCF
+1159 LLTKRTASKKCF
-1171 SKVHKKMVIKVPKK
+1171 NKVHKKMVIKVPKK
-1185 VKKSYVKIFKG
+1185 VKKSYAKIFKG

>member
-30 KDTDPTTV
+30 KDTDQTTV

-148 ENLSSFYTYLDDY
+148 ENLSSFYTYLNDY

-259 GLDILYEGGDTFTD
+259 GLDILYESGDTWND
-273 SHAWDLV
+273 RHSWDLV
-280 KVGDEWYY
+280 KIDNEWYY
-288 MDPTKSGHEE
+288 IDPTNTKTEE
-298 GVTFCASFLQGN
+298 HFHSEFLQGN
-310 DWLKCNVKELD
+310 DWLKCEIKELD

-327 NNIYNISD
+327 AKLYNVPD

-346 HSWVKG
+346 HNWVHGSVTNLTENLK
-352 AIGDI
+352 
-357 TSRIEDSTC
+357 DSTC
-366 NIPYNVA
+366 DLPYWVSLV
-373 YACTKCDAY
+373 CTKCNAY
-382 KWVYYKDP
+382 KWEYYKDP
-390 KGHIPGKVIR
+390 KGHTPGKVIR
-400 VEREANCYTE
+400 VDREANCYTE
-410 GLQVRECLRP
+410 GLQVRECTVC
-420 AEDGGCQSHAYY
+420 GKGYW

-478 CATCGYVY
+478 CTTCGYVL

-524 GQKQIPATGEHNWE
+524 GQRQIPATGEHNWE

-571 HYADHTWAEGDG
+571 HYADHTWTEGDG
-583 TVTCTKCGC
+583 TVTCTKCGW

-618 YCTADYKDYDQEV
+618 YCIADYKDYDQEV

-671 AKSPTCTE
+671 TKSPTCIK

-697 IPATGHTWKIHQIAQ
+697 IPATGHTWKIHQIAT

-723 VTKAHDLKV
+723 ATKAHDLKV

-771 KNQNGTC
+771 KNQDGTC
-778 SRCGEQHTHDWGE
+778 SRCNAQHTHNWGE

-809 CNTCGFEETRT
+809 CNTCRFEETRT

-835 EPSCTTEGEE
+835 KPSCTTEGEE
-845 VRQCEVCQKT
+845 VRQCQNCQKT

-865 VTEIVGAK
+865 VTEVVGAK

-957 CTHEGEETRQ
+957 CTTEGEETRQ

-972 KTESR
+972 ETETR
-977 TLAKTAHNTEIVGAK
+977 KLEKTAHNTEIVGAK

-1012 TIKNGH
+1012 TIKKGH

-1100 IPNTITVDGINYKV
+1100 IPNAITVDGISYKV

>member
-43 TRKECTNSEGVSYV
+43 TVEEKTDADNDKYLLYTLPNTNY
-57 DYTFPEDQTQSYN
+57 D
-70 SYDDAVTSLAKFTV
+70 SYDDAITGLAKYMVDATADRKYNSVSVLFPFTV
-84 DAVADHKSNYIIL
+84 VTDKTINEAVDM
-97 RVPVKIKTAQS
+97 S
-108 VDEYQLQSDVEDKI
+108 VDIDDKI
-122 NSWIRFGGNMTK
+122 DSWIRFGDNMTK

-148 ENLSSFYTYLDDY
+148 ENLSSFNTNIINWKKTDNGYSGL
-161 AYTGGELTGTFKI
+161 
-174 AVNYKTRYDFTEYE
+174 AVCAVEYSHRYDFTEYE

-209 LALCKWVNK
+209 LALCKWVHAQINDT
-218 HIKYKSS
+218 SVS
-225 EVFLGDQSGMQGMM
+225 TAEGQSGMKGIM
-239 EGWGVCNAYA
+239 ERKGVCNAFA
-249 TLTCYLGRCL
+249 TLSCYLGRCL
-259 GLDILYEGGDTFTD
+259 GLDILYESGDTWD
-273 SHAWDLV
+273 DGHAWNLV

-288 MDPTKSGHEE
+288 MDTTCSLY
-298 GVTFCASFLQGN
+298 TLSDFLQGES
-310 DWLKCNVKELD
+310 WLKCNIETLD
-321 DQFKDY
+321 SQFKNYDK
-327 NNIYNISD
+327 IYNIPA
-335 ISYANKHNNCE
+335 ISYDEKYSTCE
-346 HSWVKG
+346 HNWSLYSS
-352 AIGDI
+352 
-357 TSRIEDSTC
+357 TDSSFNC
-366 NIPYNVA
+366 NFPTTNNYF
-373 YACTKCDAY
+373 CTKCHAG
-382 KWVYYKDP
+382 KWEYYKDP
-390 KGHIPGKVIR
+390 KGHTPGKVIR
-400 VEREANCYTE
+400 VDREANCYTE
-410 GLQVRECLRP
+410 GLQVRECTVC
-420 AEDGGCQSHAYY
+420 GKGYW

-478 CATCGYVY
+478 CTTCGYVY

-524 GQKQIPATGEHNWE
+524 GQRQIPATGEHNWE

-571 HYADHTWAEGDG
+571 HYADHTWTEGDG
-583 TVTCTKCGC
+583 TVTCTKCGW

-618 YCTADYKDYDQEV
+618 YCIADYKDYDQEV

-637 KTETLAKTAHHWVN
+637 KTEILAKTAHHWVN

-671 AKSPTCTE
+671 TKSPTCIK

-697 IPATGHTWKIHQIAQ
+697 IPATGHTWKIHQIAT

-723 VTKAHDLKV
+723 ATKAHDLKV

-771 KNQNGTC
+771 KNQDGTC
-778 SRCGEQHTHDWGE
+778 SRCNAQHTHNWGE

-809 CNTCGFEETRT
+809 CNTCRFEETRT

-835 EPSCTTEGEE
+835 KPSCTTEGEE
-845 VRQCEVCQKT
+845 VRQCQNCQKT

-865 VTEIVGAK
+865 VTEVVGAK

-957 CTHEGEETRQ
+957 CTTEGEETRQ

-972 KTESR
+972 ETETR
-977 TLAKTAHNTEIVGAK
+977 KLEKTAHNTEIVGAK

-1012 TIKNGH
+1012 TIKKGH

-1100 IPNTITVDGINYKV
+1100 IPNTITADGISYKV
-1114 AEVGANAFK
+1114 VEVGANAFK

-1185 VKKSYVKIFKG
+1185 VKKSYAKIFKG

>member
-43 TRKECTNSEGVSYV
+43 TVEEKTDADNDKYLLYTLPNTNY
-57 DYTFPEDQTQSYN
+57 D
-70 SYDDAVTSLAKFTV
+70 SYDDAITGLAKYMVDATADRKYNSVSVLFPFTV
-84 DAVADHKSNYIIL
+84 VTDKTINEAVDM
-97 RVPVKIKTAQS
+97 S
-108 VDEYQLQSDVEDKI
+108 VDIDDKI
-122 NSWIRFGGNMTK
+122 DSWIRFGDNMTK

-148 ENLSSFYTYLDDY
+148 ENLSSFNTNIINWKKTDNGYSGL
-161 AYTGGELTGTFKI
+161 
-174 AVNYKTRYDFTEYE
+174 AVCAVEYSHRYDFTEYE

-209 LALCKWVNK
+209 LALNKWVHAQINDT
-218 HIKYKSS
+218 SVS
-225 EVFLGDQSGMQGMM
+225 TAEGQSGMKGIM
-239 EGWGVCNAYA
+239 ERKGVCNAFA
-249 TLTCYLGRCL
+249 TLSCYLGRCL
-259 GLDILYEGGDTFTD
+259 GLDILYESGDTWD
-273 SHAWDLV
+273 DGHAWNLI
-280 KVGDEWYY
+280 KIGDEWYY
-288 MDPTKSGHEE
+288 TDTSCPVDVLSN
-298 GVTFCASFLQGN
+298 FLQGKS
-310 DWLKCNVKELD
+310 WLKCNIETLD
-321 DQFKDY
+321 SQFKNYDK
-327 NNIYNISD
+327 IYNIPAIGYDEKYST
-335 ISYANKHNNCE
+335 CE
-346 HSWVKG
+346 HNWSLYSG
-352 AIGDI
+352 
-357 TSRIEDSTC
+357 TDSSFNC
-366 NIPYNVA
+366 NFPTTNNYF
-373 YACTKCDAY
+373 CTKCHAG
-382 KWVYYKDP
+382 KWEYYKDP
-390 KGHIPGKVIR
+390 KGHTPGKVIR
-400 VEREANCYTE
+400 VDREANCYTE
-410 GLQVRECLRP
+410 GLQVRECTVC
-420 AEDGGCQSHAYY
+420 GKGYW

-478 CATCGYVY
+478 CTTCGYVY

-524 GQKQIPATGEHNWE
+524 GQRQIPATGEHNWE

-571 HYADHTWAEGDG
+571 HYADHTWTEGDG
-583 TVTCTKCGC
+583 TVTCTKCGW

-618 YCTADYKDYDQEV
+618 YCIADYKDYDQEV

-637 KTETLAKTAHHWVN
+637 KTEILAKTAHHWVN

-723 VTKAHDLKV
+723 TTKAHDLKV

-771 KNQNGTC
+771 KNQDGMC
-778 SRCGEQHTHDWGE
+778 SRCNAQHTHDWGE

-809 CNTCGFEETRT
+809 CNTCRFEETRT

-835 EPSCTTEGEE
+835 KPSCTTEGEE
-845 VRQCEVCQKT
+845 VRQCQNCQKT

-865 VTEIVGAK
+865 VTEVVGAK

-880 GYSGDEVCKHCHEV
+880 GYSGDEVCKDCHAV
-894 IKKGHELAL
+894 VKKGHKLDKTA
-903 AQHQW
+903 HQW
-908 GEWKTTTPASCT
+908 STWKTTTPASCT
-920 HEGEETRQCKNC
+920 HEGEETRQCSVC

-957 CTHEGEETRQ
+957 CTTEGEENRQ

-992 APNCTSEGYTGDEV
+992 APSCTTEGYTGDEV

-1012 TIKNGH
+1012 TIKKGH

-1051 HQTETRKLNKLPLP
+1051 HQIETRKLNKLPLP

-1071 TVGGNQYTVLKAGLS
+1071 TVGGNQYTVLKAGLT

-1135 NVVKIANKAFNK
+1135 NVVKVANKAFNK

-1196 FKVK
+1196 FKVQ

>member
-259 GLDILYEGGDTFTD
+259 GLDILYESGDTWND
-273 SHAWDLV
+273 RHSWDLV
-280 KVGDEWYY
+280 KIDNEWYY
-288 MDPTKSGHEE
+288 IDPTNTKTEE
-298 GVTFCASFLQGN
+298 HFHSEFLQGN
-310 DWLKCNVKELD
+310 DWLKCEIKELD

-327 NNIYNISD
+327 AKLYNVPD

-346 HSWVKG
+346 HNWVHGSVTNLTENLK
-352 AIGDI
+352 
-357 TSRIEDSTC
+357 DSTC
-366 NIPYNVA
+366 DLPYWVS
-373 YACTKCDAY
+373 YACSKCGAY
-382 KWVYYKDP
+382 KWEYYKDP
-390 KGHIPGKVIR
+390 KGHTPGKVIR
-400 VEREANCYTE
+400 VDREANCYTE
-410 GLQVRECLRP
+410 GLQVRECTVC
-420 AEDGGCQSHAYY
+420 GKGYW

-442 VDGKCTICGDECTH
+442 IDGKCTICGDECTH

-478 CATCGYVY
+478 CTTCGYVY

-524 GQKQIPATGEHNWE
+524 GQRTIPATGEHNWE
-538 TVETIPATCTS
+538 TVETIPVTCTS

-571 HYADHTWAEGDG
+571 HYADHTWTEGDG
-583 TVTCTKCGC
+583 TVTCTKCGW

-618 YCTADYKDYDQEV
+618 YCTANYKDYDQEV

-671 AKSPTCTE
+671 AQSPTCTE

-697 IPATGHTWKIHQIAQ
+697 IPATGHTWKIHQIAT
-712 NKSECKCSVCG
+712 NKSECKCSVCNA
-723 VTKAHDLKV
+723 TKAHDLKV

-771 KNQNGTC
+771 KNQDGTC
-778 SRCGEQHTHDWGE
+778 SRCNAQHTHDWGE

-845 VRQCEVCQKT
+845 
-855 ETKKLEKTAH
+855 
-865 VTEIVGAK
+865 I
-873 ESTCTTA
+873 
-880 GYSGDEVCKHCHEV
+880 
-894 IKKGHELAL
+894 
-903 AQHQW
+903 
-908 GEWKTTTPASCT
+908 
-920 HEGEETRQCKNC
+920 RQCKNC
-932 QETETRKL
+932 QKTESKTL
-940 KKTDHDWSEW
+940 AKTDHKWSEW

-957 CTHEGEETRQ
+957 CTTEGEETRQ

-972 KTESR
+972 KTESK

-992 APNCTSEGYTGDEV
+992 APSCTTEGYTGDEV

-1012 TIKNGH
+1012 TIKKGH

-1051 HQTETRKLNKLPLP
+1051 HQTEIRKLNKLPLP
-1065 KAGTKY
+1065 KTGTKY

-1086 VRFSKANPKAKTVT
+1086 VRFSKANPKAKTAT
-1100 IPNTITVDGINYKV
+1100 IPNTITVDGISYKV
-1114 AEVGANAFK
+1114 TEIGANAFK

>member
-1 MKKSTMLATA
+1 MKKSTVLATA

-84 DAVADHKSNYIIL
+84 DAVADHKSNFVSI
-97 RVPVKIKTAQS
+97 RFPFSVKTNKVISDESDMSIEIK
-108 VDEYQLQSDVEDKI
+108 DKI
-122 NSWIRFGGNMTK
+122 DNWIRFGNNMTK
-134 REILSFSGSDWKKH
+134 RELLAFSGSDWKKH
-148 ENLSSFYTYLDDY
+148 ENLSNYFSHIINWEKTENGYKGILDF
-161 AYTGGELTGTFKI
+161 E
-174 AVNYKTRYDFTEYE
+174 YKYSTRYDFTEYE

-209 LALCKWVNK
+209 LALNKWVHAQINDT
-218 HIKYKSS
+218 SVS
-225 EVFLGDQSGMQGMM
+225 TAEGQSGMKGIM
-239 EGWGVCNAYA
+239 ERKGVCNAFA
-249 TLTCYLGRCL
+249 TLSCYLGRCL
-259 GLDILYEGGDTFTD
+259 GLDILYESGDTWD
-273 SHAWDLV
+273 DGHAWNLI
-280 KVGDEWYY
+280 KIGDEWYY
-288 MDPTKSGHEE
+288 TDTSCPVDVLSN
-298 GVTFCASFLQGN
+298 FLQGES
-310 DWLKCNVKELD
+310 WLKCNIETLD
-321 DQFKDY
+321 DQFKNYDK
-327 NNIYNISD
+327 IYNIPA
-335 ISYANKHNNCE
+335 ISYDEKYSTCE
-346 HSWVKG
+346 HNWSLYSG
-352 AIGDI
+352 
-357 TSRIEDSTC
+357 TDSSFNC
-366 NIPYNVA
+366 NFPTTNNYF
-373 YACTKCDAY
+373 CTKCHAG
-382 KWVYYKDP
+382 KWEYYKDP
-390 KGHIPGKVIR
+390 KGHTPGKVIR
-400 VEREANCYTE
+400 VDREANCYTE
-410 GLQVRECLRP
+410 GLQVRECTVC
-420 AEDGGCQSHAYY
+420 GKGYW

-456 TYGEKTIITPATCT
+456 TYGEKTIISPATCT

-478 CATCGYVY
+478 CTTCGYVY

-510 GVETKTCTNCGKTN
+510 GVETKTCTNCGKTY
-524 GQKQIPATGEHNWE
+524 GQRTIPATGEHNWE
-538 TVETIPATCTS
+538 TIETIPATCTS

-571 HYADHTWAEGDG
+571 HYADHTWTEGDG
-583 TVTCTKCGC
+583 TVTCTKCGW

-637 KTETLAKTAHHWVN
+637 KTVTLAKTAHHWVN

-671 AKSPTCTE
+671 AQSPTCTE

-685 KCSKCGETKVEE
+685 KCFKCGETKVEE

-712 NKSECKCSVCG
+712 NKSECRCAKCNA
-723 VTKAHDLKV
+723 TKAHDLKV

-771 KNQNGTC
+771 KNQDGTC
-778 SRCGEQHTHDWGE
+778 SRCNAQHTHDWGE

-835 EPSCTTEGEE
+835 APSCTTEGEE
-845 VRQCEVCQKT
+845 VRQCENCQKT
-855 ETKKLEKTAH
+855 ETKKLEKTDH

-908 GEWKTTTPASCT
+908 GVWKTTIKPSCT

-940 KKTDHDWSEW
+940 KKTGHDWSEW

-972 KTESR
+972 GTESR
-977 TLAKTAHNTEIVGAK
+977 TLAKTAHNTEVRGAK
-992 APNCTSEGYTGDEV
+992 EPSCTTEGYTGDEV

-1012 TIKNGH
+1012 VVKKGH

-1051 HQTETRKLNKLPLP
+1051 YQTETRKLNKLPLP

-1071 TVGGNQYTVLKAGLS
+1071 TVGGNQYTVLKAGLT

-1100 IPNTITVDGINYKV
+1100 IPNTITADGISYKV

-1185 VKKSYVKIFKG
+1185 VKKSYAKIFKG

>member
-30 KDTDPTTV
+30 KDTDQTTV

-43 TRKECTNSEGVSYV
+43 TVEEKTDADNDKYLLYTLPNTNY
-57 DYTFPEDQTQSYN
+57 D
-70 SYDDAVTSLAKFTV
+70 SYDDAITGLAKYMVDATADRKYNSVSVLFPFTV
-84 DAVADHKSNYIIL
+84 VTDKTIDEAVDM
-97 RVPVKIKTAQS
+97 S
-108 VDEYQLQSDVEDKI
+108 VDIDDKI
-122 NSWIRFGGNMTK
+122 DSWIRFGDNMTK

-148 ENLSSFYTYLDDY
+148 ENLSSFNTNIINWKKTDNGYSGL
-161 AYTGGELTGTFKI
+161 
-174 AVNYKTRYDFTEYE
+174 AVCAVEYSHRYDFTEYE

-209 LALCKWVNK
+209 LALCKWVK
-218 HIKYKSS
+218 RHIKYKSS

-259 GLDILYEGGDTFTD
+259 GLDILYEGGDTWND
-273 SHAWDLV
+273 SHAWNLV
-280 KVGDEWYY
+280 KIGDEWYY
-288 MDPTKSGHEE
+288 TDPTNMILDGD
-298 GVTFCASFLQGN
+298 TQAFLQGN
-310 DWLKCNVKELD
+310 DWLKCMSNKVD

-327 NNIYNISD
+327 KEKYNISD
-335 ISYANKHNNCE
+335 ISYGNRHSSCNGEHNWIE
-346 HSWVKG
+346 A
-352 AIGDI
+352 AISNG
-357 TSRIEDSTC
+357 TQNQKDSTC
-366 NIPYNVA
+366 DLPYWLA
-373 YACTKCDAY
+373 FRCTKCGAY
-382 KWVYYKDP
+382 KWEYYKDP
-390 KGHIPGKVIR
+390 KGHTPGKVIR
-400 VEREANCYTE
+400 VDREANCYTE
-410 GLQVRECLRP
+410 GLQVRECTVC
-420 AEDGGCQSHAYY
+420 GKGYW

-470 TYGSYTKT
+470 TMGSYTKT
-478 CATCGYVY
+478 CTTCGYVY

-510 GVETKTCTNCGKTN
+510 GVETKTCTNCGKTY
-524 GQKQIPATGEHNWE
+524 GQRTIPATGEHNWE

-583 TVTCTKCGC
+583 TVTCTKCGW

-637 KTETLAKTAHHWVN
+637 KTVTLAKTAHHWVN

-723 VTKAHDLKV
+723 ATKAHDLKV

-771 KNQNGTC
+771 KNQDGTC
-778 SRCGEQHTHDWGE
+778 SRCNEQHTHDWGE

-809 CNTCGFEETRT
+809 CNTCGFEETKK
-820 LAKTDHQ
+820 LEKTAHQ
-827 WGEWNITT
+827 WGEWNTT
-835 EPSCTTEGEE
+835 TKPSCTTEGEE

-873 ESTCTTA
+873 ESTCTT
-880 GYSGDEVCKHCHEV
+880 
-894 IKKGHELAL
+894 
-903 AQHQW
+903 
-908 GEWKTTTPASCT
+908 
-920 HEGEETRQCKNC
+920 
-932 QETETRKL
+932 
-940 KKTDHDWSEW
+940 
-950 KTTTKPS
+950 
-957 CTHEGEETRQ
+957 
-967 CKNCQ
+967 
-972 KTESR
+972 
-977 TLAKTAHNTEIVGAK
+977 
-992 APNCTSEGYTGDEV
+992 EGYTGDEV
-1006 CKDCHA
+1006 CKDCNV
-1012 TIKNGH
+1012 KVKEGH
-1018 KLDKTAH
+1018 TLAKTAHNWGEWKTTTPANCTTEGKEVRQCKVCQKTESRTLAKTAH

-1100 IPNTITVDGINYKV
+1100 IPNTITVNGISYKV

-1147 CPSLRNVIIKTT
+1147 CPILRNVIIKTT

-1171 SKVHKKMVIKVPKK
+1171 NKVHKKMVIKVPKK

>member
-43 TRKECTNSEGVSYV
+43 TVEEKTDADNDKYLLYTLPNTNY
-57 DYTFPEDQTQSYN
+57 D
-70 SYDDAVTSLAKFTV
+70 SYDDAITGLAKYMVDATADRKYNSVSVLFPFTV
-84 DAVADHKSNYIIL
+84 VTNKTINEAVDM
-97 RVPVKIKTAQS
+97 S
-108 VDEYQLQSDVEDKI
+108 VDIDDKI
-122 NSWIRFGGNMTK
+122 DSWIRFGNNMTK

-148 ENLSSFYTYLDDY
+148 ENLSSFNTNIINWKKTDNGYSGL
-161 AYTGGELTGTFKI
+161 
-174 AVNYKTRYDFTEYE
+174 AVCAVEYSPRYDFTEYE

-259 GLDILYEGGDTFTD
+259 GLDVLYESGDTWND
-273 SHAWDLV
+273 RHSWDLV
-280 KVGDEWYY
+280 KIDNEWYY
-288 MDPTKSGHEE
+288 IDPTNTKTEE
-298 GVTFCASFLQGN
+298 HFHSEFLQGN
-310 DWLKCNVKELD
+310 DWLKCEIKELD

-327 NNIYNISD
+327 AKLYNVPD

-346 HSWVKG
+346 HNWVHGSVTNLTENLK
-352 AIGDI
+352 
-357 TSRIEDSTC
+357 DSTC
-366 NIPYNVA
+366 DLPYWVSLV
-373 YACTKCDAY
+373 CTKCNAY
-382 KWVYYKDP
+382 KWEYYKDP
-390 KGHIPGKVIR
+390 KGHTPGKVIR
-400 VEREANCYTE
+400 VDREANCYTE
-410 GLQVRECLRP
+410 GLQVRECTVC
-420 AEDGGCQSHAYY
+420 GKGYW

-456 TYGEKTIITPATCT
+456 TYGEKTIVTPATCT

-478 CATCGYVY
+478 CTTCGYVY

-524 GQKQIPATGEHNWE
+524 GQRPIPATGEHNWE

-571 HYADHTWAEGDG
+571 HYADHTWTEGNG
-583 TVTCTKCGC
+583 TVTCTKCGW

-723 VTKAHDLKV
+723 ATKAHDLEV

-771 KNQNGTC
+771 KNQDGTC
-778 SRCGEQHTHDWGE
+778 SRCNAQHTHDWGE

-845 VRQCEVCQKT
+845 VRQCENCQET

-865 VTEIVGAK
+865 VTELVGAK

-880 GYSGDEVCKHCHEV
+880 GYSGDEVCKHCHEL
-894 IKKGHELAL
+894 IKKGHELDL
-903 AQHQW
+903 AQHQ
-908 GEWKTTTPASCT
+908 
-920 HEGEETRQCKNC
+920 
-932 QETETRKL
+932 
-940 KKTDHDWSEW
+940 WSEW

-977 TLAKTAHNTEIVGAK
+977 ALAKTNHQWGEWKTITPASCTHEGEETRQCKNCQETETRKLAKAAHNTEIVGAK
-992 APNCTSEGYTGDEV
+992 APSCTSEGYTGDEV

-1012 TIKNGH
+1012 TIKKGH

-1071 TVGGNQYTVLKAGLS
+1071 TVGGNQYTVLKAGLT

-1100 IPNTITVDGINYKV
+1100 IPNTITVDGISYKV
-1114 AEVGANAFK
+1114 TEVGANAFK

-1135 NVVKIANKAFNK
+1135 NVVKIANKSFNK

-1171 SKVHKKMVIKVPKK
+1171 SKVHKKMIIKVPKK
-1185 VKKSYVKIFKG
+1185 VKKTYVKIFKG